1 MKEESKMADTTNRN
15 LTSQMHD
22 SVVPVTGND
31 MAGIQASAMAQELMR
46 KAVDNIQ
53 NTAPKYKVETPLV
66 KPDTSQDGRYKLNVD
81 TSFGAGIDLLK
92 SSGLISDPRQRADK
106 SKVELDSIL
115 KKIRS
120 DASKTYYGNQQSN
133 APVWMKN
140 QAEQTD
146 YGTFGAPVKVNASQI
161 YDTLKDNDTLLAKY
175 PSYTPGMNN
184 EEIAAMNQSTGQKWA
199 RGLGKL
205 ALKTGLYT
213 LGGLTGTIYG
223 IGAAIADWRF
233 ASLYDNSYQDWLDDQ
248 DQKLNHTLAHYYTQ
262 AEKEMNFFKKMGTAN
277 FWAADVIGDGLS
289 FTTAAI
295 LSGYITGGLGVSGLG
310 SAGIRAGFRAAAKK
324 TASQVA
330 AAATKASF
338 STVAK
343 EVSKNA
349 AKGNLKKTLFG
360 LMPGTMYE
368 SAVEAYGAYSENEKQ
383 FLDYYRNVYG
393 RTPTQEEYDEF
404 RNINAVS
411 TNKVWAANMGIVGLS
426 NYLQLAR
433 YMGLDSRAISRALP
447 GVTRSF
453 NNIGRMKNR
462 YLFGL
467 GVKKAEDG
475 TLKAINANWM
485 QKAIGTTWNVS
496 KPMLTEGFFE
506 EGLQGVAST
515 AAEDYVS
522 STYDL
527 TRLKK
532 YDSMYAALGDAIHKQ
547 YTTKEGLME
556 VGIGAIIGFGMGLG
570 RGNLGGFTER
580 RNQSN
585 RIKAYVDEWN
595 KNGAF
600 TASHVKDAM
609 KSSLYMNNLMS
620 HADESYQQRSLYGDN
635 NDASSEYAK
644 FALSDNLG
652 MLDVHADEFMSMIEN
667 MDNTE
672 LATEIG
678 FSSADQ
684 AADYKKAVIEDYRR
698 KLDNYK
704 KSAHF
709 ADSITAEGKYATYKD
724 MIGNVAYKGMES
736 ATRVDE
742 ISKQISYITGMN
754 EYSEALKVLSTA
766 RKSTFEAAKN
776 LLAAKE
782 EIDKLN
788 SEIETM
794 AMNPNRVNAEGKD
807 VFADAIKAKSEQVK
821 KLNEEYQANLQKL
834 NSVVSEDFSHYNFE
848 SSTGALINSVA
859 PTAEQFL
866 AAYDSVSAIESYIK
880 SKNKSEL
887 TDTDQTLIQLVNEY
901 KDNVV
906 NMKNMRN
913 LMDKFQDDRFMNE
926 YTKGIGKL
934 IRRTIKGQSS
944 GLDFG
949 DRSKQKVAKDES
961 GNLTRDDS
969 EIENAF
975 KDGKIT
981 EDEYFTLMAFNHLDD
996 GLTDNTSSVGDYIS
1010 DDVYNALIENA
1021 QGVVPLNSLYLPLE
1035 QESILD
1041 SIKAKALS
1049 SGVDSLTDR
1058 ERSLYDIYKEIDPN
1072 FGIEGTLEERLKN
1085 IEDRTNKYLNPE
1097 NKKEANNNVIEIAK
1111 KGLSEEDAK
1120 ELDNA
1125 IDKYRSIIID
1135 GVQKDDMTEA
1145 DLEALIELLGDQSG
1159 LGINILPFVKQNAY
1173 IDRMSSDSSTE
1184 TIDNYGTDEK
1194 HVLEILN
1201 DTDSSSARKEA
1212 NVNNAQNPLVLMVRK
1227 VSKGYEFSNLR
1238 PDRFADF
1245 IDKSLIK
1252 NVETVG
1258 RRGGFSIV
1266 IEFVDGRKVE
1276 LRASN
1281 FNARFTISDEDVD
1294 YLRNSFGFVI
1304 PASSDYAFVMK
1315 DNSGGSGSLFYTQN
1329 GYGENG
1335 TDYIDQEALSEQ
1347 KEGNEVVFEID
1358 KNDSYNKEL
1367 YDKYQKG
1374 SINERTFND
1383 NVVIKVMSPDG
1394 RFLSVLSSG
1403 NSRTTSS
1410 IRTGIATRFSED
1422 GDKIDLGSGRIV
1434 KLYPGRPVFNI
1445 GNDGSV
1451 SSREITESDLDNI
1464 VDVGYISNG
1473 EVNLKNNTKDF
1484 SLFPY
1489 TTSIMN
1495 QRDKEKAD
1503 GGYKDVRVPVVVV
1516 KGKNGTNY
1524 VYPVSLKQGQSN
1536 DSDVYLFSANDII
1549 SDIDNGID
1557 IGSRLD
1563 EINEIN
1569 SYIRKL
1575 GLDSS
1580 EYEIPLNAN
1589 SAQIK
1594 AALQK
1599 VIPVISNA
1607 SSYPNVIEWMNDPR
1621 SVNDIVMN
1629 DVMLNTQPGELMF
1642 VAPKIR
1648 VSFSRDGEASN
1659 VSEMEDTDTD
1669 EDLPFGNQSKR
1680 NKSEQDEVEGQT
1692 ATEEAVVEQTTNKQT
1707 VVETEATEQPETV
1720 SQETGAPAPTEKPKA
1735 VSTGRRS
1742 SKSNFKNKFEGG
1754 LDLKPVKNI
1763 ADFICRKI
1771 AKGELVF
1778 LKDKKGD
1785 GLERFMAD
1793 HGMTDGFPKGN
1804 RISNKSGMK
1813 LSDYIDW
1820 LKKEASNNDVVKA
1833 YVESRTEEQTYND
1846 LAFILKSVRFTP
1858 TGAIN
1863 YSLRL
1868 NGLPIVSENISEEES
1883 NKIFSEVNSILNAE
1897 GGTTDIDKVTDSVS
1911 DALEN
1916 NNVNGAVQILTDSG
1930 FTEESAKKAI
1940 VDITEEIDNEDGTN
1954 KSELANNELNKEENG
1969 KGKEE
1974 KADQAGAVEGSDK
1987 SGTKENRPV
1996 AGEEDGTGGNADQD
2010 RRNEEPVVEEW
2021 IPGILKESK
2030 DEFDMPFTREPV
2042 FAEGYYGGEL
2052 SKYVLGPI
2060 TDKTKLK
2067 NINSMILEG
2076 LSGIEAGDRGFI
2088 IKLGN
2093 WYVAPV
2099 GYPKVEYVFYNP
2111 ETGEGLQVDR
2121 KDAGLKDI
2129 ADMLSQASREKGEHG
2144 NSNQDRRN
2152 EEPVVEEW
2160 ISGISKESG
2169 NEFKGKVTKKP
2180 VFAEGY
2186 YGGKLSKHVLGP
2198 IAHKSMLKN
2207 IDSMIEKGLDTTW
2220 MGING
2225 FTSNF
2230 GNWYVASID
2239 NFGMEYVF
2247 YNPETGEGL
2256 QVDRKNA
2263 ELKDIADMLS
2273 QASRKKGKH
2282 GEAYKTS
2289 SKTATN
2295 RNISPIAIKD
2305 IDTTN
2310 LEGYDIR
2317 PISEGHPAYDGVV
2330 EASKQGLTNESL
2342 LNAGF
2347 KKLRGDWYSYTEI
2360 PYYPALLNA
2369 KTGVVVALYKQ
2380 ADVKSLLDKVDDA
2393 QPSPESNFGQNDQR
2407 PILRDNEWMP
2417 GIEKQNNERTVHV
2430 LNVKSYVYASPESYK
2445 KLGVQTSP
2453 VSERDVFNSGILNAQ
2468 NTVQLKRAGFSN
2480 KGYNWWIKASSMGV
2494 IDMYNIQTGEALRVQ
2509 AYGSQ
2514 IDANF
2519 IRRLS
2524 QDVRSLNATM
2534 DSDLSVNRTLE
2545 ASDMNSSNKEINKPC
2560 STQRKGRG

>member
-1 MKEESKMADTTNRN
+1 MADTTNRN
-15 LTSQMHD
+15 LTSQMND
-22 SVVPVTGND
+22 SVVPVTGDD
-31 MAGIQASAMAQELMR
+31 MAGIQASAMAQELIK
-46 KAVDNIQ
+46 KAIDNIQ
-53 NTAPKYKVETPLV
+53 STASKYKVETPLV

-81 TSFGAGIDLLK
+81 TSFGSGIDLLK
-92 SSGLISDPRQRADK
+92 SSGLSSDPRQRADK
-106 SKVELDSIL
+106 SKMELDSIL

-120 DASKTYYGNQQSN
+120 DASKTYYGNQQST
-133 APVWMKN
+133 APVWMQN

-146 YGTFGAPVKVNASQI
+146 YGTFGAPVKVNASQV

-184 EEIAAMNQSTGQKWA
+184 EEIAAMNQSTSQKWA
-199 RGLGKL
+199 RGIGKL
-205 ALKTGLYT
+205 ATKTALYT

-295 LSGYITGGLGVSGLG
+295 LSGYVTGGLGVSGLG
-310 SAGIRAGFRAAAKK
+310 SAGVRAGFRAAAKK

-338 STVAK
+338 TTVAK

-383 FLDYYRNVYG
+383 FLDYYRSVYG

-404 RNINAVS
+404 RNVNAVS
-411 TNKVWAANMGIVGLS
+411 ANKVWAANMGIVGLS

-453 NNIGRMKNR
+453 NNIGRMKDR

-467 GVKKAEDG
+467 GVEKAEDG
-475 TLKAINANWM
+475 TLKAINANWK
-485 QKAIGTTWNVS
+485 QKVIGTTWNVS

-515 AAEDYVS
+515 TAEDYVS
-522 STYDL
+522 STYDI

-585 RIKAYVDEWN
+585 RIKAYVDAWN

-600 TASHVKDAM
+600 TASHIKDAM
-609 KSSLYMNNLMS
+609 KSSLYMNSLMS

-652 MLDVHADEFMSMIEN
+652 MLDVHADEFVSMIEN

-678 FSSADQ
+678 FSSEDQ
-684 AADYKKAVIEDYRR
+684 AADYKEAVIEDYKR

-709 ADSITAEGKYATYKD
+709 ADSITAEGKYADYRD
-724 MIGNVAYKGMES
+724 LIGNVAYKGMES

-742 ISKQISYITGMN
+742 ISRQISYITGMN

-766 RKSTFEAAKN
+766 KKSTFEAAKN

-848 SSTGALINSVA
+848 SSTDALFNSVA

-996 GLTDNTSSVGDYIS
+996 GLTDNVSSAGDYIS
-1010 DDVYNALIENA
+1010 DDIYNALIENA
-1021 QGVVPLNSLYLPLE
+1021 QSVVPLNSRYLPLE

-1058 ERSLYDIYKEIDPN
+1058 ERSLYDEYKEIDPN

-1085 IEDRTNKYLNPE
+1085 IEDRVNKYLNPE

-1120 ELDNA
+1120 ELDDA
-1125 IDKYRSIIID
+1125 IDKYRSIVVD

-1173 IDRMSSDSSTE
+1173 IDRTSSDSSTE
-1184 TIDNYGTDEK
+1184 TIDDYGTEEK

-1201 DTDSSSARKEA
+1201 DTDSSGARKEA
-1212 NVNNAQNPLVLMVRK
+1212 NANNAQNPLVLMVRK

-1266 IEFVDGRKVE
+1266 IEFADGRKVE

-1294 YLRNSFGFVI
+1294 YLRNSLGFVI

-1347 KEGNEVVFEID
+1347 EEGNEVVFEID
-1358 KNDSYNKEL
+1358 KYDSYNKEL

-1374 SINERTFND
+1374 RINERTFDD

-1403 NSRTTSS
+1403 NNRTTSS

-1422 GDKIDLGSGRIV
+1422 GDKINLGSGRIV

-1464 VDVGYISNG
+1464 VDIGYISNG
-1473 EVNLKNNTKDF
+1473 EVHLKNGTKDF

-1495 QRDKEKAD
+1495 QRDKERAD
-1503 GGYKDVRVPVVVV
+1503 GGYKGVRVPVVVV

-1524 VYPVSLKQGQSN
+1524 VYPVSLRQGQSN
-1536 DSDVYLFSANDII
+1536 DSDVYIFSANDII

-1589 SAQIK
+1589 TAQIK

-1621 SVNDIVMN
+1621 SVNDIAMD

-1648 VSFSRDGEASN
+1648 VSFRDGEASN

-1680 NKSEQDEVEGQT
+1680 NESEQDES
-1692 ATEEAVVEQTTNKQT
+1692 EEYADTKE
-1707 VVETEATEQPETV
+1707 V
-1720 SQETGAPAPTEKPKA
+1720 SQETEAPAPVEKPKA

-1785 GLERFMAD
+1785 GLEGFMAD

-1813 LSDYIDW
+1813 LSDYMDW
-1820 LKKEASNNDVVKA
+1820 LKKEASNDDVVKA
-1833 YVESRTEEQTYND
+1833 YVESRTEEQIYND

-1897 GGTTDIDKVTDSVS
+1897 GGDTDIDKVTDSVS
-1911 DALEN
+1911 EALDKGD
-1916 NNVNGAVQILTDSG
+1916 VKGAVQVLTDSG
-1930 FTEESAKKAI
+1930 FTEGSAKEAI
-1940 VDITEEIDNEDGTN
+1940 VNITEEIDNEDGTN
-1954 KSELANNELNKEENG
+1954 KSELVNNELNKDKDG

-1974 KADQAGAVEGSDK
+1974 EADQAGAVEGSDK
-1987 SGTKENRPV
+1987 SGTEENRPA
-1996 AGEEDGTGGNADQD
+1996 AGEEDGAGGNVDQD
-2010 RRNEEPVVEEW
+2010 GRNEEPVVE
-2021 IPGILKESK
+2021 
-2030 DEFDMPFTREPV
+2030 
-2042 FAEGYYGGEL
+2042 
-2052 SKYVLGPI
+2052 
-2060 TDKTKLK
+2060 
-2067 NINSMILEG
+2067 
-2076 LSGIEAGDRGFI
+2076 
-2088 IKLGN
+2088 
-2093 WYVAPV
+2093 
-2099 GYPKVEYVFYNP
+2099 
-2111 ETGEGLQVDR
+2111 
-2121 KDAGLKDI
+2121 
-2129 ADMLSQASREKGEHG
+2129 
-2144 NSNQDRRN
+2144 
-2152 EEPVVEEW
+2152 
-2160 ISGISKESG
+2160 
-2169 NEFKGKVTKKP
+2169 
-2180 VFAEGY
+2180 
-2186 YGGKLSKHVLGP
+2186 
-2198 IAHKSMLKN
+2198 
-2207 IDSMIEKGLDTTW
+2207 
-2220 MGING
+2220 
-2225 FTSNF
+2225 
-2230 GNWYVASID
+2230 
-2239 NFGMEYVF
+2239 
-2247 YNPETGEGL
+2247 
-2256 QVDRKNA
+2256 
-2263 ELKDIADMLS
+2263 DMLS

-2282 GEAYKTS
+2282 GVFENTSKEKAADRNAEVKKEAKPDSAPES
-2289 SKTATN
+2289 SQ
-2295 RNISPIAIKD
+2295 IVKD
-2305 IDTTN
+2305 D
-2310 LEGYDIR
+2310 E
-2317 PISEGHPAYDGVV
+2317 VV
-2330 EASKQGLTNESL
+2330 PGILKQVNKE
-2342 LNAGF
+2342 
-2347 KKLRGDWYSYTEI
+2347 KKAVDLQSYT
-2360 PYYPALLNA
+2360 
-2369 KTGVVVALYKQ
+2369 
-2380 ADVKSLLDKVDDA
+2380 
-2393 QPSPESNFGQNDQR
+2393 FGS
-2407 PILRDNEWMP
+2407 
-2417 GIEKQNNERTVHV
+2417 V
-2430 LNVKSYVYASPESYK
+2430 ESYEG
-2445 KLGVQTSP
+2445 LGANVAPIPQ
-2453 VSERDVFNSGILNAQ
+2453 SEIESDGITRYS
-2468 NTVQLKRAGFSN
+2468 NTTQLKNNKFSN
-2480 KGYNWWIKASSMGV
+2480 KGGNWWAIFHGGLTN
-2494 IDMYNIQTGEALRVQ
+2494 MYNIQTGEAFKVDRV
-2509 AYGSQ
+2509 SSM
-2514 IDANF
+2514 IDNKF
-2519 IRRLS
+2519 ILKLS
-2524 QDVRSLNATM
+2524 QDRRKGFGNDQLLSDANKVV
-2534 DSDLSVNRTLE
+2534 DS
-2545 ASDMNSSNKEINKPC
+2545 SDMKSSQKEITKPC
-2560 STQRKGRG
+2560 SIKGKRGGK

>member
-1 MKEESKMADTTNRN
+1 MKEDKIMADTNNNN
-15 LTSQMHD
+15 LTRQMHD

-53 NTAPKYKVETPLV
+53 NTAPKYNVETPLV

-92 SSGLISDPRQRADK
+92 SSGLSSDPRQRADK

-120 DASKTYYGNQQSN
+120 DASKTYYGNQQST
-133 APVWMKN
+133 APVWIQN

-146 YGTFGAPVKVNASQI
+146 YGTFGDPVKVNASQI

-199 RGLGKL
+199 RGIGKL
-205 ALKTGLYT
+205 ATKTALYT

-310 SAGIRAGFRAAAKK
+310 SAGVRAGFRAAAKK

-426 NYLQLAR
+426 NYLQLAK

-635 NDASSEYAK
+635 NDASAEYTK

-652 MLDVHADEFMSMIEN
+652 MLDVHADEFISMIEN

-678 FSSADQ
+678 FSSSDQ
-684 AADYKKAVIEDYRR
+684 AADYKKAVIEDYKR

-704 KSAHF
+704 KSIHF

-724 MIGNVAYKGMES
+724 MIGSVAYKGMES
-736 ATRVDE
+736 ATRIDE
-742 ISKQISYITGMN
+742 ISRQISYITGMN

-766 RKSTFEAAKN
+766 KKSTFEAAKN

-794 AMNPNRVNAEGKD
+794 AMNPNRVNEEGKD

-934 IRRTIKGQSS
+934 IEKTIKGRSS

-949 DRSKQKVAKDES
+949 DRSKAAA
-961 GNLTRDDS
+961 TRDDS

-1010 DDVYNALIENA
+1010 DDVYNALIDNA
-1021 QGVVPLNSLYLPLE
+1021 QSIMPLNSRYLPLE

-1085 IEDRTNKYLNPE
+1085 IEDRVNKYLNPE

-1120 ELDNA
+1120 ELEDA
-1125 IDKYRSIIID
+1125 IDKYRSIVVD

-1145 DLEALIELLGDQSG
+1145 DLEALIESLGDQSG

-1245 IDKSLIK
+1245 IDKSLVK

-1347 KEGNEVVFEID
+1347 KEGNEVIFEID

-1422 GDKIDLGSGRIV
+1422 GDKINLGSGRIV

-1451 SSREITESDLDNI
+1451 SSREITESDLDDI

-1495 QRDKEKAD
+1495 QRDKEKSD

-1536 DSDVYLFSANDII
+1536 DSDVYIFSANDII

-1589 SAQIK
+1589 AAQIK

-1648 VSFSRDGEASN
+1648 VSFSDGEASN

-1680 NKSEQDEVEGQT
+1680 NKSEQDEVEEQT
-1692 ATEEAVVEQTTNKQT
+1692 ATEDTIVEQVTNEPT
-1707 VVETEATEQPETV
+1707 IVESEATGQLETV
-1720 SQETGAPAPTEKPKA
+1720 SQETGAPASVEKPKA

-1785 GLERFMAD
+1785 GLEKFMSD

-1813 LSDYIDW
+1813 LSDYMDW
-1820 LKKEASNNDVVKA
+1820 LKKESSNNDVVKA
-1833 YVESRTEEQTYND
+1833 YIESRTEEQIYND

-1911 DALEN
+1911 EALDKGD
-1916 NNVNGAVQILTDSG
+1916 VNGAVQILTDSG
-1930 FTEESAKKAI
+1930 FTEESAKEAI
-1940 VDITEEIDNEDGTN
+1940 VNITEEIDNEDGTN
-1954 KSELANNELNKEENG
+1954 KSELVNNELNKEENG

-1974 KADQAGAVEGSDK
+1974 EVDQDGAVEGSDK
-1987 SGTKENRPV
+1987 SGTEENRPV
-1996 AGEEDGTGGNADQD
+1996 AGEEDGTGGNAD
-2010 RRNEEPVVEEW
+2010 
-2021 IPGILKESK
+2021 
-2030 DEFDMPFTREPV
+2030 
-2042 FAEGYYGGEL
+2042 
-2052 SKYVLGPI
+2052 
-2060 TDKTKLK
+2060 
-2067 NINSMILEG
+2067 
-2076 LSGIEAGDRGFI
+2076 
-2088 IKLGN
+2088 
-2093 WYVAPV
+2093 
-2099 GYPKVEYVFYNP
+2099 
-2111 ETGEGLQVDR
+2111 
-2121 KDAGLKDI
+2121 
-2129 ADMLSQASREKGEHG
+2129 
-2144 NSNQDRRN
+2144 QDRRN

-2207 IDSMIEKGLDTTW
+2207 IDSMIEKGLYTTW

-2282 GEAYKTS
+2282 GVMENTSKEKAASRNAEGKKEAQPNAAPES
-2289 SKTATN
+2289 SQ
-2295 RNISPIAIKD
+2295 IVKD
-2305 IDTTN
+2305 DEVVPGILKQVNKEQKSVN
-2310 LEGYDIR
+2310 L
-2317 PISEGHPAYDGVV
+2317 
-2330 EASKQGLTNESL
+2330 Q
-2342 LNAGF
+2342 
-2347 KKLRGDWYSYTEI
+2347 SYT
-2360 PYYPALLNA
+2360 
-2369 KTGVVVALYKQ
+2369 
-2380 ADVKSLLDKVDDA
+2380 
-2393 QPSPESNFGQNDQR
+2393 FG
-2407 PILRDNEWMP
+2407 P
-2417 GIEKQNNERTVHV
+2417 V
-2430 LNVKSYVYASPESYK
+2430 ESYEG
-2445 KLGVQTSP
+2445 LGANVTSIP
-2453 VSERDVFNSGILNAQ
+2453 QSEIESDGITKYS
-2468 NTVQLKRAGFSN
+2468 NTTQLKNNKFSN
-2480 KGYNWWIKASSMGV
+2480 KGGNWWAIFHGGFTN
-2494 IDMYNIQTGEALRVQ
+2494 MYNIQTGEAFKVDKV
-2509 AYGSQ
+2509 SSM
-2514 IDANF
+2514 IDNKF
-2519 IRRLS
+2519 ILKLS
-2524 QDVRSLNATM
+2524 QDRRKGFGNDQLL
-2534 DSDLSVNRTLE
+2534 SDANKVVGS
-2545 ASDMNSSNKEINKPC
+2545 SDMKSSQKEITKPC
-2560 STQRKGRG
+2560 SIKGKRGGK

>member
-1 MKEESKMADTTNRN
+1 MADTNNNN
-15 LTSQMHD
+15 LTRQMHD

-31 MAGIQASAMAQELMR
+31 MSGIGANYIADEIL
-46 KAVDNIQ
+46 KNAVDNIQ
-53 NTAPKYKVETPLV
+53 KSSSGYGINVPLV
-66 KPDTSQDGRYKLNVD
+66 KPDTSIRDRINGID
-81 TSFGAGIDLLK
+81 TSFGGGLEKLRG
-92 SSGLISDPRQRADK
+92 SGMPDDPRSRDAK
-106 SKVELDSIL
+106 SKSELDTIL

-120 DASKTYYGNQQSN
+120 DASKTYYGQQAAT
-133 APVWMKN
+133 APIWMKN

-233 ASLYDNSYQDWLDDQ
+233 ASLYDNSYQDLLDDQ

-310 SAGIRAGFRAAAKK
+310 SAGVRAGFRAAAKK

-447 GVTRSF
+447 GVTRAF

-652 MLDVHADEFMSMIEN
+652 MLDVHADEFISMIEN

-684 AADYKKAVIEDYRR
+684 AADYKKAVIEDYKR

-704 KSAHF
+704 KSIHF

-724 MIGNVAYKGMES
+724 MIGSVAYKGMES
-736 ATRVDE
+736 ATRIDE
-742 ISKQISYITGMN
+742 ISRQISYITGMN
-754 EYSEALKVLSTA
+754 EYSDALKVLSTA
-766 RKSTFEAAKN
+766 KKSTFEAAKN

-848 SSTGALINSVA
+848 SSTDALIKSTA

-934 IRRTIKGQSS
+934 IEKTIKGRSS

-949 DRSKQKVAKDES
+949 DRTKAAA
-961 GNLTRDDS
+961 TRDDS
-969 EIENAF
+969 GIENAF

-1058 ERSLYDIYKEIDPN
+1058 ERSLYDAYKEIDPN

-1085 IEDRTNKYLNPE
+1085 IEDRANKYLNPE

-1120 ELDNA
+1120 ELEDA
-1125 IDKYRSIIID
+1125 IDKYRSIVVD

-1145 DLEALIELLGDQSG
+1145 DLEALIELLGDRSG

-1304 PASSDYAFVMK
+1304 PASPDYAFVMK
-1315 DNSGGSGSLFYTQN
+1315 DNSGGSESLFYTQN

-1403 NSRTTSS
+1403 NNRTTSS
-1410 IRTGIATRFSED
+1410 IRTGIAARFSED
-1422 GDKIDLGSGRIV
+1422 GDKINLGSGRIV

-1524 VYPVSLKQGQSN
+1524 VYPVSLKQVQSN

-1589 SAQIK
+1589 AAQIK

-1648 VSFSRDGEASN
+1648 VSFRDGEASN

-1680 NKSEQDEVEGQT
+1680 NESEQNEVEEQT
-1692 ATEEAVVEQTTNKQT
+1692 ATEEAVVEQTTNEPTT
-1707 VVETEATEQPETV
+1707 VEPEAAEQPKTV
-1720 SQETGAPAPTEKPKA
+1720 SQEAGAPASAEKPKA

-1785 GLERFMAD
+1785 GLEKFMAD

-1833 YVESRTEEQTYND
+1833 YVESRTEEQIYND

-1911 DALEN
+1911 DALDKSD
-1916 NNVNGAVQILTDSG
+1916 VNGAVQILTDSG
-1930 FTEESAKKAI
+1930 LTEESAKEAI
-1940 VDITEEIDNEDGTN
+1940 VNIAEEIDNEDGTN
-1954 KSELANNELNKEENG
+1954 KSELVNNELNKEENG

-1987 SGTKENRPV
+1987 SGTEENRPV
-1996 AGEEDGTGGNADQD
+1996 AGEEDGTRGNDDQD
-2010 RRNEEPVVEEW
+2010 RRNEEPVVEEKKSKRR
-2021 IPGILKESK
+2021 ISKNTSKEKAERRNNEGKNIVPSNAESEDNQIVKDDEVVPGILKQVNKELKAVNLKSYTFGPAESY
-2030 DEFDMPFTREPV
+2030 
-2042 FAEGYYGGEL
+2042 EGLGANVTSIPQSEIESDGIT
-2052 SKYVLGPI
+2052 KYSN
-2060 TDKTKLK
+2060 TTQLK
-2067 NINSMILEG
+2067 NN
-2076 LSGIEAGDRGFI
+2076 
-2088 IKLGN
+2088 K
-2093 WYVAPV
+2093 
-2099 GYPKVEYVFYNP
+2099 
-2111 ETGEGLQVDR
+2111 
-2121 KDAGLKDI
+2121 
-2129 ADMLSQASREKGEHG
+2129 
-2144 NSNQDRRN
+2144 
-2152 EEPVVEEW
+2152 
-2160 ISGISKESG
+2160 
-2169 NEFKGKVTKKP
+2169 
-2180 VFAEGY
+2180 
-2186 YGGKLSKHVLGP
+2186 
-2198 IAHKSMLKN
+2198 
-2207 IDSMIEKGLDTTW
+2207 
-2220 MGING
+2220 
-2225 FTSNF
+2225 
-2230 GNWYVASID
+2230 
-2239 NFGMEYVF
+2239 
-2247 YNPETGEGL
+2247 
-2256 QVDRKNA
+2256 
-2263 ELKDIADMLS
+2263 
-2273 QASRKKGKH
+2273 
-2282 GEAYKTS
+2282 
-2289 SKTATN
+2289 
-2295 RNISPIAIKD
+2295 
-2305 IDTTN
+2305 
-2310 LEGYDIR
+2310 
-2317 PISEGHPAYDGVV
+2317 
-2330 EASKQGLTNESL
+2330 
-2342 LNAGF
+2342 
-2347 KKLRGDWYSYTEI
+2347 
-2360 PYYPALLNA
+2360 
-2369 KTGVVVALYKQ
+2369 
-2380 ADVKSLLDKVDDA
+2380 
-2393 QPSPESNFGQNDQR
+2393 
-2407 PILRDNEWMP
+2407 
-2417 GIEKQNNERTVHV
+2417 
-2430 LNVKSYVYASPESYK
+2430 
-2445 KLGVQTSP
+2445 
-2453 VSERDVFNSGILNAQ
+2453 
-2468 NTVQLKRAGFSN
+2468 FSN
-2480 KGYNWWIKASSMGV
+2480 KGGNWWAIFHGGFTN
-2494 IDMYNIQTGEALRVQ
+2494 MYNIQTGEAFKVDKV
-2509 AYGSQ
+2509 SSM
-2514 IDANF
+2514 IDNKF
-2519 IRRLS
+2519 ILKLS
-2524 QDVRSLNATM
+2524 QDRRKGFGNDQLL
-2534 DSDLSVNRTLE
+2534 SDANKVVGS
-2545 ASDMNSSNKEINKPC
+2545 SDMKSSKKEITKPC
-2560 STQRKGRG
+2560 SIKGKRGGK

>member
-1 MKEESKMADTTNRN
+1 MADTNNNN
-15 LTSQMHD
+15 LTRQMHD

-31 MAGIQASAMAQELMR
+31 MSGIGANYIADEIL
-46 KAVDNIQ
+46 KNAVDNIQ
-53 NTAPKYKVETPLV
+53 KSSSGYGINVPLV
-66 KPDTSQDGRYKLNVD
+66 KPDTSIRDRINGID
-81 TSFGAGIDLLK
+81 TSFGGGLEKLRG
-92 SSGLISDPRQRADK
+92 SGMPDDPRSRDAK
-106 SKVELDSIL
+106 SKSELDTIL

-120 DASKTYYGNQQSN
+120 DASKTYYGQQAAT
-133 APVWMKN
+133 APIWMKN

-233 ASLYDNSYQDWLDDQ
+233 ASLYDNSYQDLLDDQ

-310 SAGIRAGFRAAAKK
+310 SAGVRAGFRAAAKK

-447 GVTRSF
+447 GVTRAF

-635 NDASSEYAK
+635 NDASAEYAK

-652 MLDVHADEFMSMIEN
+652 MLDVHADEFISMIEN

-684 AADYKKAVIEDYRR
+684 AADYKKAVIEDYKR

-704 KSAHF
+704 KSIHF

-724 MIGNVAYKGMES
+724 MIGSVAYKGMES
-736 ATRVDE
+736 ATRIDE
-742 ISKQISYITGMN
+742 ISRQISYITGMN
-754 EYSEALKVLSTA
+754 EYSDALKVLSTA
-766 RKSTFEAAKN
+766 KKSTFEAAKN

-848 SSTGALINSVA
+848 SSTDALIKSTA

-934 IRRTIKGQSS
+934 IEKTIKGRSS

-949 DRSKQKVAKDES
+949 DRTKAAA
-961 GNLTRDDS
+961 TRDDS
-969 EIENAF
+969 GIENAF

-1058 ERSLYDIYKEIDPN
+1058 ERSLYDAYKEIDPN

-1085 IEDRTNKYLNPE
+1085 IEDRANKYLNPE

-1120 ELDNA
+1120 ELEDA
-1125 IDKYRSIIID
+1125 IDKYRSIVVD

-1201 DTDSSSARKEA
+1201 DTDSSSSRKEA

-1374 SINERTFND
+1374 SINDRTFND

-1403 NSRTTSS
+1403 NNRTTSS
-1410 IRTGIATRFSED
+1410 IRTGIAARFSED
-1422 GDKIDLGSGRIV
+1422 GDKINLGSGRIV

-1536 DSDVYLFSANDII
+1536 DSDVYIFSANDII

-1589 SAQIK
+1589 AAQIK

-1648 VSFSRDGEASN
+1648 VSFRDGEASN

-1680 NKSEQDEVEGQT
+1680 NESEQNEVEEQT
-1692 ATEEAVVEQTTNKQT
+1692 ATEEAVVEQTTNEPTT
-1707 VVETEATEQPETV
+1707 VEPEAAEQPKTV
-1720 SQETGAPAPTEKPKA
+1720 SQEAGAPAPAEKPKA

-1785 GLERFMAD
+1785 GLEKFMAD

-1833 YVESRTEEQTYND
+1833 YVESRTEEQIYND

-1911 DALEN
+1911 DALDKSD
-1916 NNVNGAVQILTDSG
+1916 VNGAVQILTDSG
-1930 FTEESAKKAI
+1930 LTEESAKEAI
-1940 VDITEEIDNEDGTN
+1940 VNIAEEIDNEDGTN
-1954 KSELANNELNKEENG
+1954 KSELVNNELNKEENG

-1987 SGTKENRPV
+1987 SGTEENRPV
-1996 AGEEDGTGGNADQD
+1996 AGEEDGTRGNDDQD
-2010 RRNEEPVVEEW
+2010 RRNEEPVVEEKKSKRR
-2021 IPGILKESK
+2021 ISKNTSKEKAERRNNEGKNIVPSNAESEDNQIVKDDEVVPGILKQVNKELKAVNLKSYTFGPAESY
-2030 DEFDMPFTREPV
+2030 
-2042 FAEGYYGGEL
+2042 EGLGANVTSIPQSEIESDGIT
-2052 SKYVLGPI
+2052 KYSN
-2060 TDKTKLK
+2060 TTQLK
-2067 NINSMILEG
+2067 NN
-2076 LSGIEAGDRGFI
+2076 
-2088 IKLGN
+2088 K
-2093 WYVAPV
+2093 
-2099 GYPKVEYVFYNP
+2099 
-2111 ETGEGLQVDR
+2111 
-2121 KDAGLKDI
+2121 
-2129 ADMLSQASREKGEHG
+2129 
-2144 NSNQDRRN
+2144 
-2152 EEPVVEEW
+2152 
-2160 ISGISKESG
+2160 
-2169 NEFKGKVTKKP
+2169 
-2180 VFAEGY
+2180 
-2186 YGGKLSKHVLGP
+2186 
-2198 IAHKSMLKN
+2198 
-2207 IDSMIEKGLDTTW
+2207 
-2220 MGING
+2220 
-2225 FTSNF
+2225 
-2230 GNWYVASID
+2230 
-2239 NFGMEYVF
+2239 
-2247 YNPETGEGL
+2247 
-2256 QVDRKNA
+2256 
-2263 ELKDIADMLS
+2263 
-2273 QASRKKGKH
+2273 
-2282 GEAYKTS
+2282 
-2289 SKTATN
+2289 
-2295 RNISPIAIKD
+2295 
-2305 IDTTN
+2305 
-2310 LEGYDIR
+2310 
-2317 PISEGHPAYDGVV
+2317 
-2330 EASKQGLTNESL
+2330 
-2342 LNAGF
+2342 
-2347 KKLRGDWYSYTEI
+2347 
-2360 PYYPALLNA
+2360 
-2369 KTGVVVALYKQ
+2369 
-2380 ADVKSLLDKVDDA
+2380 
-2393 QPSPESNFGQNDQR
+2393 
-2407 PILRDNEWMP
+2407 
-2417 GIEKQNNERTVHV
+2417 
-2430 LNVKSYVYASPESYK
+2430 
-2445 KLGVQTSP
+2445 
-2453 VSERDVFNSGILNAQ
+2453 
-2468 NTVQLKRAGFSN
+2468 FSN
-2480 KGYNWWIKASSMGV
+2480 KGGNWWAIFHGGFTN
-2494 IDMYNIQTGEALRVQ
+2494 MYNIQTGEAFKVDKV
-2509 AYGSQ
+2509 SSM
-2514 IDANF
+2514 IDNKF
-2519 IRRLS
+2519 ILKLS
-2524 QDVRSLNATM
+2524 QDRRKGFGNDQLL
-2534 DSDLSVNRTLE
+2534 SDANKVVGS
-2545 ASDMNSSNKEINKPC
+2545 SDMKSSKKEITKPC
-2560 STQRKGRG
+2560 SIKGKRGGK

>member
-1 MKEESKMADTTNRN
+1 MADTNNNN
-15 LTSQMHD
+15 LTRQMHD

-31 MAGIQASAMAQELMR
+31 MAGIGANYIADEIL
-46 KAVDNIQ
+46 KNAVDNIQ
-53 NTAPKYKVETPLV
+53 KSSSGYGVNVPLV
-66 KPDTSQDGRYKLNVD
+66 KPDTSIRDRINGID
-81 TSFGAGIDLLK
+81 TSFGGGLEKLRG
-92 SSGLISDPRQRADK
+92 SGMPDDPRSRDAK
-106 SKVELDSIL
+106 SKSELDTIL

-120 DASKTYYGNQQSN
+120 DASKTYYGQQAAT
-133 APVWMKN
+133 APIWMKN

-199 RGLGKL
+199 RGVGKL
-205 ALKTGLYT
+205 ATKTALYT

-310 SAGIRAGFRAAAKK
+310 SAGVRAGFRAAAKK

-383 FLDYYRNVYG
+383 FLDYYRNIYG

-635 NDASSEYAK
+635 NDASAEYAK

-652 MLDVHADEFMSMIEN
+652 MLDVHADEFINMIEN

-678 FSSADQ
+678 FSREYQ
-684 AADYKKAVIEDYRR
+684 AEVYKKAVIEDYKR

-704 KSAHF
+704 KSIHF

-724 MIGNVAYKGMES
+724 MIGSVAYKGMES
-736 ATRVDE
+736 ATRIDE
-742 ISKQISYITGMN
+742 ISRQISYIAGMN

-848 SSTGALINSVA
+848 SSTDALINSVA

-1120 ELDNA
+1120 ELEDA
-1125 IDKYRSIIID
+1125 IDKYRSIVVD

-1304 PASSDYAFVMK
+1304 PASSDYAFAMK

-1374 SINERTFND
+1374 SINDRTFND

-1410 IRTGIATRFSED
+1410 IRTGIAARFSED
-1422 GDKIDLGSGRIV
+1422 GDKINLGSGRIV

-1524 VYPVSLKQGQSN
+1524 VYPVSLKQVQSN

-1589 SAQIK
+1589 AAQIK

-1607 SSYPNVIEWMNDPR
+1607 SSYPNVIEWMNDSR
-1621 SVNDIVMN
+1621 SVNDIVMD

-1648 VSFSRDGEASN
+1648 VSFRDGEASN

-1680 NKSEQDEVEGQT
+1680 NEPGQAEIEEQT
-1692 ATEEAVVEQTTNKQT
+1692 ATEEAVVEQATNEPT
-1707 VVETEATEQPETV
+1707 IVEPEATEQPETV
-1720 SQETGAPAPTEKPKA
+1720 SQEIGAPASAEKPKA

-1833 YVESRTEEQTYND
+1833 YVESRTEEQVYND

-1911 DALEN
+1911 DALDKGD
-1916 NNVNGAVQILTDSG
+1916 VNGAVQVLTDSG

-1940 VDITEEIDNEDGTN
+1940 VDITKEIDNEDGTN
-1954 KSELANNELNKEENG
+1954 KSELVNNKLNKEENG

-1987 SGTKENRPV
+1987 SGTKENRSV

-2021 IPGILKESK
+2021 IPGI
-2030 DEFDMPFTREPV
+2030 
-2042 FAEGYYGGEL
+2042 
-2052 SKYVLGPI
+2052 
-2060 TDKTKLK
+2060 
-2067 NINSMILEG
+2067 
-2076 LSGIEAGDRGFI
+2076 
-2088 IKLGN
+2088 
-2093 WYVAPV
+2093 
-2099 GYPKVEYVFYNP
+2099 
-2111 ETGEGLQVDR
+2111 
-2121 KDAGLKDI
+2121 
-2129 ADMLSQASREKGEHG
+2129 
-2144 NSNQDRRN
+2144 
-2152 EEPVVEEW
+2152 
-2160 ISGISKESG
+2160 SKESG
-2169 NEFKGKVTKKP
+2169 NEFKGKVAKKP

-2230 GNWYVASID
+2230 GNWYIASID

-2263 ELKDIADMLS
+2263 ELKDIAAMLS

-2282 GEAYKTS
+2282 GVKENTS
-2289 SKTATN
+2289 KEKAAS
-2295 RNISPIAIKD
+2295 RNA
-2305 IDTTN
+2305 
-2310 LEGYDIR
+2310 EGKKETQ
-2317 PISEGHPAYDGVV
+2317 P
-2330 EASKQGLTNESL
+2330 
-2342 LNAGF
+2342 NA
-2347 KKLRGDWYSYTEI
+2347 
-2360 PYYPALLNA
+2360 A
-2369 KTGVVVALYKQ
+2369 
-2380 ADVKSLLDKVDDA
+2380 
-2393 QPSPESNFGQNDQR
+2393 PESSQ
-2407 PILRDNEWMP
+2407 I
-2417 GIEKQNNERTVHV
+2417 
-2430 LNVKSYVYASPESYK
+2430 VKDDEV
-2445 KLGVQTSP
+2445 V
-2453 VSERDVFNSGILNAQ
+2453 SGILKQVNKEQKSVNLKSYTFGPVESYEGLGANVTSIPQ
-2468 NTVQLKRAGFSN
+2468 SEIESDGITKYSNTTQLKNNKFSN
-2480 KGYNWWIKASSMGV
+2480 KGGNWWAIFHGGFTN
-2494 IDMYNIQTGEALRVQ
+2494 MYNIQTGEAFKVDKV
-2509 AYGSQ
+2509 SSM
-2514 IDANF
+2514 IDNKF
-2519 IRRLS
+2519 ILKLS
-2524 QDVRSLNATM
+2524 QDRRKGFGNDQLL
-2534 DSDLSVNRTLE
+2534 SDANKVVGS
-2545 ASDMNSSNKEINKPC
+2545 SDMKSSKKEITKPC
-2560 STQRKGRG
+2560 SIKGKRGGK

>member
-92 SSGLISDPRQRADK
+92 SSGLSSDPRQRADK

-310 SAGIRAGFRAAAKK
+310 SAGVRAGFRAAAKK

-635 NDASSEYAK
+635 NDASAEYAK

-652 MLDVHADEFMSMIEN
+652 MLDVHADEFISMIEN

-678 FSSADQ
+678 FSSVDQ
-684 AADYKKAVIEDYRR
+684 AADYKKAVIEDYKR

-704 KSAHF
+704 KSIHF

-724 MIGNVAYKGMES
+724 MIGSVAYKGMES
-736 ATRVDE
+736 ATRIDE
-742 ISKQISYITGMN
+742 ISRQISYITGMN
-754 EYSEALKVLSTA
+754 EYSDALKVLSTA
-766 RKSTFEAAKN
+766 KKSTFEAAKN

-848 SSTGALINSVA
+848 SSTDALINSVA

-996 GLTDNTSSVGDYIS
+996 GLTDNTLSAGDYIS
-1010 DDVYNALIENA
+1010 DDVYNALMDNSQSII
-1021 QGVVPLNSLYLPLE
+1021 PLNPGYLPLD

-1085 IEDRTNKYLNPE
+1085 IEDRANKYLNPE

-1135 GVQKDDMTEA
+1135 GVQKDDMTES

-1173 IDRMSSDSSTE
+1173 IDRMLSDSSTE

-1358 KNDSYNKEL
+1358 KNDAYNKEL

-1410 IRTGIATRFSED
+1410 IRTGIAARFSED
-1422 GDKIDLGSGRIV
+1422 GDKINLGSGRIV

-1524 VYPVSLKQGQSN
+1524 VYPVSLKQVQSN

-1589 SAQIK
+1589 AAQIK

-1648 VSFSRDGEASN
+1648 VSFRDGEASN

-1680 NKSEQDEVEGQT
+1680 NESEQNEVEEQT
-1692 ATEEAVVEQTTNKQT
+1692 ATEEAVVEQTTNEPTT
-1707 VVETEATEQPETV
+1707 VEPEAAEQPKTV
-1720 SQETGAPAPTEKPKA
+1720 SQEAGAPASAEKPKA

-1785 GLERFMAD
+1785 GLEKFMAD

-1833 YVESRTEEQTYND
+1833 YVESRTEEQIYND

-1911 DALEN
+1911 DALDKGD
-1916 NNVNGAVQILTDSG
+1916 VNGSVQVLTDSG
-1930 FTEESAKKAI
+1930 FTEESAKDAI
-1940 VDITEEIDNEDGTN
+1940 VNITEEIDNEDGTN
-1954 KSELANNELNKEENG
+1954 KSELVNNELNKEENG

-1974 KADQAGAVEGSDK
+1974 KVDQAGAVEGSDK
-1987 SGTKENRPV
+1987 SGTEENRPV
-1996 AGEEDGTGGNADQD
+1996 TGEEDRAGGNADQD
-2010 RRNEEPVVEEW
+2010 
-2021 IPGILKESK
+2021 G
-2030 DEFDMPFTREPV
+2030 
-2042 FAEGYYGGEL
+2042 
-2052 SKYVLGPI
+2052 
-2060 TDKTKLK
+2060 
-2067 NINSMILEG
+2067 
-2076 LSGIEAGDRGFI
+2076 
-2088 IKLGN
+2088 
-2093 WYVAPV
+2093 
-2099 GYPKVEYVFYNP
+2099 
-2111 ETGEGLQVDR
+2111 
-2121 KDAGLKDI
+2121 
-2129 ADMLSQASREKGEHG
+2129 
-2144 NSNQDRRN
+2144 RN

-2207 IDSMIEKGLDTTW
+2207 IDFMIEKGLDTTW
-2220 MGING
+2220 MGIKG

-2256 QVDRKNA
+2256 HVDRKNA

-2282 GEAYKTS
+2282 GVMKNTSKEKAASRNAEGKKEAQPNAAPES
-2289 SKTATN
+2289 SQ
-2295 RNISPIAIKD
+2295 IVKD
-2305 IDTTN
+2305 DEVVPGILKQVNKEQKSVN
-2310 LEGYDIR
+2310 L
-2317 PISEGHPAYDGVV
+2317 
-2330 EASKQGLTNESL
+2330 Q
-2342 LNAGF
+2342 
-2347 KKLRGDWYSYTEI
+2347 SYT
-2360 PYYPALLNA
+2360 
-2369 KTGVVVALYKQ
+2369 
-2380 ADVKSLLDKVDDA
+2380 
-2393 QPSPESNFGQNDQR
+2393 FG
-2407 PILRDNEWMP
+2407 P
-2417 GIEKQNNERTVHV
+2417 V
-2430 LNVKSYVYASPESYK
+2430 ESYEG
-2445 KLGVQTSP
+2445 LGANVTSIP
-2453 VSERDVFNSGILNAQ
+2453 QSEIESDGITKYS
-2468 NTVQLKRAGFSN
+2468 NTTQLKNNKFSN
-2480 KGYNWWIKASSMGV
+2480 KGGNWWAIFHGGFTN
-2494 IDMYNIQTGEALRVQ
+2494 MYNIQTGEAFKVDKV
-2509 AYGSQ
+2509 SSM
-2514 IDANF
+2514 IDNKF
-2519 IRRLS
+2519 ILKLS
-2524 QDVRSLNATM
+2524 QDRRKGFGNDQLL
-2534 DSDLSVNRTLE
+2534 SDANKVVGS
-2545 ASDMNSSNKEINKPC
+2545 SDMKSSKKEITKPC
-2560 STQRKGRG
+2560 SIKGKRGGK

>member
-1 MKEESKMADTTNRN
+1 MADTNNNN
-15 LTSQMHD
+15 LTRQMHD

-31 MAGIQASAMAQELMR
+31 MSGIRANYIADEIL
-46 KAVDNIQ
+46 KNAVDNIQ
-53 NTAPKYKVETPLV
+53 KSSSGYGVNVPLV
-66 KPDTSQDGRYKLNVD
+66 KPDTSIRDRINGID
-81 TSFGAGIDLLK
+81 TSFGGGLEKLRG
-92 SSGLISDPRQRADK
+92 SGMPDDPRSRDARSK
-106 SKVELDSIL
+106 SELDTIL

-120 DASKTYYGNQQSN
+120 DASKTYYGQQVAT

-199 RGLGKL
+199 RGVGKL
-205 ALKTGLYT
+205 ATKTALYT

-310 SAGIRAGFRAAAKK
+310 SAGVRAGFRAAAKK

-393 RTPTQEEYDEF
+393 RTPTQDEYDEF

-515 AAEDYVS
+515 TAEDYVS

-635 NDASSEYAK
+635 NDASAEYTK

-652 MLDVHADEFMSMIEN
+652 MLDVHADEFISMIEN

-709 ADSITAEGKYATYKD
+709 SDSITAEGKYATYKD
-724 MIGNVAYKGMES
+724 MIGSVAYKGMES
-736 ATRVDE
+736 ATRIDE
-742 ISKQISYITGMN
+742 ISRQISYITGMN

-766 RKSTFEAAKN
+766 KKSTFEAAKK
-776 LLAAKE
+776 LLAAKA

-848 SSTGALINSVA
+848 SSTDALINSVA

-934 IRRTIKGQSS
+934 IEKTIKGRSS

-949 DRSKQKVAKDES
+949 DRTKAAA
-961 GNLTRDDS
+961 TRDDS

-975 KDGKIT
+975 KDGRIT

-996 GLTDNTSSVGDYIS
+996 GLTDNTSSIDDYIS
-1010 DDVYNALIENA
+1010 DDVYNSLLSDANDIANGILVIIPDDHK
-1021 QGVVPLNSLYLPLE
+1021 GILNT
-1035 QESILD
+1035 
-1041 SIKAKALS
+1041 IKVKALS
-1049 SGVDSLTDR
+1049 LGVDSLTDR
-1058 ERSLYDIYKEIDPN
+1058 ERGLYDVYKEINPG
-1072 FGIEGTLEERLKN
+1072 FRSEGTLEERLKN
-1085 IEDRTNKYLNPE
+1085 IEDRVNKYLNPK

-1304 PASSDYAFVMK
+1304 PASPDYAFVMK

-1374 SINERTFND
+1374 SINDRTFND

-1403 NSRTTSS
+1403 NSRTTSI

-1422 GDKIDLGSGRIV
+1422 GDKINLGSGRIV

-1473 EVNLKNNTKDF
+1473 EINLKNNTKDF

-1536 DSDVYLFSANDII
+1536 DSDVYIFSANDII

-1575 GLDSS
+1575 GIDSS

-1589 SAQIK
+1589 ATQIK

-1648 VSFSRDGEASN
+1648 VSFRDGEVSN

-1680 NKSEQDEVEGQT
+1680 NKSEQDEGKEQT
-1692 ATEEAVVEQTTNKQT
+1692 ATEEAVVEQATNEPTT
-1707 VVETEATEQPETV
+1707 VEPEATEQPETV
-1720 SQETGAPAPTEKPKA
+1720 SQETGAPAPAGKPKA

-1785 GLERFMAD
+1785 GLEKFMAD

-1820 LKKEASNNDVVKA
+1820 LKKESSNNDVVKA
-1833 YVESRTEEQTYND
+1833 YVESRTEEQIYND
-1846 LAFILKSVRFTP
+1846 LAFILKSVRFTS

-1897 GGTTDIDKVTDSVS
+1897 GGTTDIDKVTDSVY
-1911 DALEN
+1911 DALDKGD
-1916 NNVNGAVQILTDSG
+1916 VNGAVQVLTDSG

-1940 VDITEEIDNEDGTN
+1940 VNITEEIDNEDGTN
-1954 KSELANNELNKEENG
+1954 KSELVNNELNKEENG

-1987 SGTKENRPV
+1987 SGTEENRPV
-1996 AGEEDGTGGNADQD
+1996 AGEEDGDGGNADQD

-2021 IPGILKESK
+2021 IP
-2030 DEFDMPFTREPV
+2030 
-2042 FAEGYYGGEL
+2042 
-2052 SKYVLGPI
+2052 
-2060 TDKTKLK
+2060 
-2067 NINSMILEG
+2067 
-2076 LSGIEAGDRGFI
+2076 
-2088 IKLGN
+2088 
-2093 WYVAPV
+2093 
-2099 GYPKVEYVFYNP
+2099 
-2111 ETGEGLQVDR
+2111 
-2121 KDAGLKDI
+2121 
-2129 ADMLSQASREKGEHG
+2129 
-2144 NSNQDRRN
+2144 
-2152 EEPVVEEW
+2152 
-2160 ISGISKESG
+2160 GISKESG

-2207 IDSMIEKGLDTTW
+2207 IDFMIEKGLDTTW
-2220 MGING
+2220 MGIKG

-2282 GEAYKTS
+2282 GVMENTSKEKAASRNAEGKKEAQPNAAPES
-2289 SKTATN
+2289 SQ
-2295 RNISPIAIKD
+2295 IVKD
-2305 IDTTN
+2305 DEVVPGILKQVNKEQKSVN
-2310 LEGYDIR
+2310 L
-2317 PISEGHPAYDGVV
+2317 
-2330 EASKQGLTNESL
+2330 Q
-2342 LNAGF
+2342 
-2347 KKLRGDWYSYTEI
+2347 SYT
-2360 PYYPALLNA
+2360 
-2369 KTGVVVALYKQ
+2369 
-2380 ADVKSLLDKVDDA
+2380 
-2393 QPSPESNFGQNDQR
+2393 FG
-2407 PILRDNEWMP
+2407 P
-2417 GIEKQNNERTVHV
+2417 V
-2430 LNVKSYVYASPESYK
+2430 ESYEG
-2445 KLGVQTSP
+2445 LGANVTSIP
-2453 VSERDVFNSGILNAQ
+2453 QSEIESDGITKYS
-2468 NTVQLKRAGFSN
+2468 NTTQLKNNKFSN
-2480 KGYNWWIKASSMGV
+2480 KGGNWWAIFHGGFTN
-2494 IDMYNIQTGEALRVQ
+2494 MYNIQTGEAFKVDKV
-2509 AYGSQ
+2509 SSM
-2514 IDANF
+2514 IDNKF
-2519 IRRLS
+2519 ILKLS
-2524 QDVRSLNATM
+2524 QDRRKGFGNDQLL
-2534 DSDLSVNRTLE
+2534 SDANKVVGS
-2545 ASDMNSSNKEINKPC
+2545 SDMKSSQKEITKPC
-2560 STQRKGRG
+2560 SIKGKRGGKK

>member
-92 SSGLISDPRQRADK
+92 SSGLSSDPRQRADK
-106 SKVELDSIL
+106 SKMELDSIL

-310 SAGIRAGFRAAAKK
+310 SAGVRAGFRAAAKK

-635 NDASSEYAK
+635 NDASAEYTK

-652 MLDVHADEFMSMIEN
+652 MLDVHADEFISMIEN

-684 AADYKKAVIEDYRR
+684 AADYKKAVIEDYKR

-704 KSAHF
+704 KSIHF

-724 MIGNVAYKGMES
+724 MIGSVAYKGMES

-742 ISKQISYITGMN
+742 ISKQISYIIGMN
-754 EYSEALKVLSTA
+754 EYSESLKVLSTA

-807 VFADAIKAKSEQVK
+807 VFAEAIKEKSKQIK
-821 KLNEEYQANLQKL
+821 KLNEEYQVNLQKL

-848 SSTGALINSVA
+848 SSTNALIKSTA

-880 SKNKSEL
+880 SKNESEL

-1010 DDVYNALIENA
+1010 DDAYNALIENT
-1021 QGVVPLNSLYLPLE
+1021 QSIIPLNSRYLPLE

-1058 ERSLYDIYKEIDPN
+1058 ERSLYDIYKEIEPN

-1201 DTDSSSARKEA
+1201 DTDSSSSRKEA

-1374 SINERTFND
+1374 SINDRTFND

-1410 IRTGIATRFSED
+1410 IRTGIAARFSED
-1422 GDKIDLGSGRIV
+1422 GDKINLGSGRIV

-1451 SSREITESDLDNI
+1451 SSREIAESDLDNI

-1524 VYPVSLKQGQSN
+1524 VYPVSLKQVQSN

-1589 SAQIK
+1589 AAQIK

-1607 SSYPNVIEWMNDPR
+1607 SLYPNVIEWINDSR

-1648 VSFSRDGEASN
+1648 VSFRDGEASN

-1680 NKSEQDEVEGQT
+1680 NESEQDEGEEQT
-1692 ATEEAVVEQTTNKQT
+1692 ATEEPVVEQTTNEPT
-1707 VVETEATEQPETV
+1707 IVEPEATEQPATV
-1720 SQETGAPAPTEKPKA
+1720 SQETGAPALAEKPKA

-1785 GLERFMAD
+1785 GLEKFMAD

-1820 LKKEASNNDVVKA
+1820 LKKESSNNDVVKA
-1833 YVESRTEEQTYND
+1833 YVESRTEEQIYND

-1911 DALEN
+1911 EALDKGD
-1916 NNVNGAVQILTDSG
+1916 VNGAVQVLTDSG
-1930 FTEESAKKAI
+1930 FTEESAKEAI
-1940 VDITEEIDNEDGTN
+1940 VNITEEIDNEDGTN
-1954 KSELANNELNKEENG
+1954 KSEFVNNELNKDKDG

-1974 KADQAGAVEGSDK
+1974 KADQARAVEGSDK
-1987 SGTKENRPV
+1987 SGTEENRPV
-1996 AGEEDGTGGNADQD
+1996 AGEEDG
-2010 RRNEEPVVEEW
+2010 
-2021 IPGILKESK
+2021 
-2030 DEFDMPFTREPV
+2030 
-2042 FAEGYYGGEL
+2042 
-2052 SKYVLGPI
+2052 
-2060 TDKTKLK
+2060 
-2067 NINSMILEG
+2067 
-2076 LSGIEAGDRGFI
+2076 AG
-2088 IKLGN
+2088 
-2093 WYVAPV
+2093 
-2099 GYPKVEYVFYNP
+2099 
-2111 ETGEGLQVDR
+2111 
-2121 KDAGLKDI
+2121 
-2129 ADMLSQASREKGEHG
+2129 G

-2282 GEAYKTS
+2282 GAAYKTS

-2330 EASKQGLTNESL
+2330 EASKRGLTNESL

-2468 NTVQLKRAGFSN
+2468 NTVQLKRSGFSN

-2560 STQRKGRG
+2560 STQRKGRE

>member
-1 MKEESKMADTTNRN
+1 MADTNNNN
-15 LTSQMHD
+15 LTRQMHD
-22 SVVPVTGND
+22 SVAPVTGND
-31 MAGIQASAMAQELMR
+31 MAGIKANYIADEIL
-46 KAVDNIQ
+46 KNAVDNIQ
-53 NTAPKYKVETPLV
+53 KSSSGYGVNVPLV
-66 KPDTSQDGRYKLNVD
+66 KPDTSIRDRINSID
-81 TSFGAGIDLLK
+81 TSFGGGLEKLRG
-92 SSGLISDPRQRADK
+92 SGMPDDPRSRDAK
-106 SKVELDSIL
+106 SKSELDTIL

-120 DASKTYYGNQQSN
+120 DASKTYYGQQAAT
-133 APVWMKN
+133 APIWMKN

-199 RGLGKL
+199 RGVGKL
-205 ALKTGLYT
+205 ATKTVLYT
-213 LGGLTGTIYG
+213 LGGLTSTIYG
-223 IGAAIADWRF
+223 IGAAMSDFRL
-233 ASLYDNSYQDWLDDQ
+233 ASIYDNSYQDWLDDQ

-295 LSGYITGGLGVSGLG
+295 LSGYIAGGLGVSGLG
-310 SAGIRAGFRAAAKK
+310 SAGVRAGFRAAAKK

-404 RNINAVS
+404 RNINAES
-411 TNKVWAANMGIVGLS
+411 ANRVWRVNLGIVGIS
-426 NYLQLAR
+426 NYLQLAK

-635 NDASSEYAK
+635 NDASAEYTK

-652 MLDVHADEFMSMIEN
+652 MLDVHADEFISMIEN

-684 AADYKKAVIEDYRR
+684 AADYKKAVIEDYKR

-704 KSAHF
+704 KSIHF

-724 MIGNVAYKGMES
+724 MIGSVAYKGMES
-736 ATRVDE
+736 ATRIKE
-742 ISKQISYITGMN
+742 ISEQISYITGMK

-766 RKSTFEAAKN
+766 KKSTFEAAKN

-807 VFADAIKAKSEQVK
+807 VFAEAIKEKSKQIK

-848 SSTGALINSVA
+848 SSTNALIKSTA

-880 SKNKSEL
+880 SRNKSEL

-1120 ELDNA
+1120 ELEDA
-1125 IDKYRSIIID
+1125 IDKYRSIVVD

-1304 PASSDYAFVMK
+1304 PASSDYAFAMK

-1358 KNDSYNKEL
+1358 KNDAYNKEL

-1410 IRTGIATRFSED
+1410 IRTGIAARFSED
-1422 GDKIDLGSGRIV
+1422 GDKINLGSGRIV

-1589 SAQIK
+1589 AAQIK

-1648 VSFSRDGEASN
+1648 VSFRDGEASN

-1680 NKSEQDEVEGQT
+1680 NESEQNEVEEQT
-1692 ATEEAVVEQTTNKQT
+1692 ATGEAIVEQTTNEPT
-1707 VVETEATEQPETV
+1707 IVEPEATEQPETV
-1720 SQETGAPAPTEKPKA
+1720 SQETGAPAPVEKPKA

-1804 RISNKSGMK
+1804 RISNKFGMK

-1820 LKKEASNNDVVKA
+1820 LRKEASNNDVVKA
-1833 YVESRTEEQTYND
+1833 YVESRTEEQIYND

-1883 NKIFSEVNSILNAE
+1883 NKIFSEVNSILNTE
-1897 GGTTDIDKVTDSVS
+1897 GGTTYIDKVTDSVS
-1911 DALEN
+1911 EALDKGD
-1916 NNVNGAVQILTDSG
+1916 VNGAVQVLTDSG
-1930 FTEESAKKAI
+1930 FTEESAKEVI
-1940 VDITEEIDNEDGTN
+1940 VNIAEEIDNEDGTN
-1954 KSELANNELNKEENG
+1954 KSELVNNELNKEENG

-1987 SGTKENRPV
+1987 SRTEENRP
-1996 AGEEDGTGGNADQD
+1996 ATGEEGGAGGNADQD
-2010 RRNEEPVVEEW
+2010 
-2021 IPGILKESK
+2021 G
-2030 DEFDMPFTREPV
+2030 
-2042 FAEGYYGGEL
+2042 
-2052 SKYVLGPI
+2052 
-2060 TDKTKLK
+2060 
-2067 NINSMILEG
+2067 
-2076 LSGIEAGDRGFI
+2076 
-2088 IKLGN
+2088 
-2093 WYVAPV
+2093 
-2099 GYPKVEYVFYNP
+2099 
-2111 ETGEGLQVDR
+2111 
-2121 KDAGLKDI
+2121 
-2129 ADMLSQASREKGEHG
+2129 
-2144 NSNQDRRN
+2144 RN

-2207 IDSMIEKGLDTTW
+2207 IDFMIEKGLDTTW
-2220 MGING
+2220 MGIKG

-2282 GEAYKTS
+2282 GVMKNTSKEKAASRNAEGKKEA
-2289 SKTATN
+2289 
-2295 RNISPIAIKD
+2295 
-2305 IDTTN
+2305 
-2310 LEGYDIR
+2310 
-2317 PISEGHPAYDGVV
+2317 
-2330 EASKQGLTNESL
+2330 Q
-2342 LNAGF
+2342 LNAAPESSQIVKDDEVVPGIL
-2347 KKLRGDWYSYTEI
+2347 KQVNKEQKSVNLQSYTFG
-2360 PYYPALLNA
+2360 PA
-2369 KTGVVVALYKQ
+2369 
-2380 ADVKSLLDKVDDA
+2380 
-2393 QPSPESNFGQNDQR
+2393 
-2407 PILRDNEWMP
+2407 
-2417 GIEKQNNERTVHV
+2417 
-2430 LNVKSYVYASPESYK
+2430 ESYEG
-2445 KLGVQTSP
+2445 LGANVTSIP
-2453 VSERDVFNSGILNAQ
+2453 QSEIESDGITKYS
-2468 NTVQLKRAGFSN
+2468 NTTQLKNNKFSN
-2480 KGYNWWIKASSMGV
+2480 KGGNWWAIFHGGFTN
-2494 IDMYNIQTGEALRVQ
+2494 MYNIQTGEAFKVDKV
-2509 AYGSQ
+2509 SSM
-2514 IDANF
+2514 IDNKF
-2519 IRRLS
+2519 ILKLS
-2524 QDVRSLNATM
+2524 QDRRKGFGNDQLL
-2534 DSDLSVNRTLE
+2534 SDANKVVGS
-2545 ASDMNSSNKEINKPC
+2545 SDMKSSKKEITKPC
-2560 STQRKGRG
+2560 SIKGKRGGK

>member
-92 SSGLISDPRQRADK
+92 SSGLSSDPRQRADK

-310 SAGIRAGFRAAAKK
+310 SAGVRAGFRAAAKK

-635 NDASSEYAK
+635 NDASAEYTK

-652 MLDVHADEFMSMIEN
+652 MLDVHADEFISMIEN

-678 FSSADQ
+678 FSSEDQ
-684 AADYKKAVIEDYRR
+684 AVDYKKSVIEDYKR

-704 KSAHF
+704 KSIHF

-724 MIGNVAYKGMES
+724 MIGSVAYKGMES

-742 ISKQISYITGMN
+742 ISRQISYITGMN

-766 RKSTFEAAKN
+766 KKSTFEAAKN

-848 SSTGALINSVA
+848 SSTDALINSTA

-866 AAYDSVSAIESYIK
+866 AAYDSVLAIESYIK

-996 GLTDNTSSVGDYIS
+996 GLTDNVSSAGDYIS
-1010 DDVYNALIENA
+1010 DDIYNALIENA
-1021 QGVVPLNSLYLPLE
+1021 QSVVPLNSLYLPLE

-1058 ERSLYDIYKEIDPN
+1058 ERSLYDAYKEIDPN

-1085 IEDRTNKYLNPE
+1085 IEDRANKYLNPE

-1120 ELDNA
+1120 EFEDA
-1125 IDKYRSIIID
+1125 IDKYRSIVVD
-1135 GVQKDDMTEA
+1135 GVQKNDMTEA

-1258 RRGGFSIV
+1258 RRGGVSIV

-1304 PASSDYAFVMK
+1304 PASPDYAFVMK

-1358 KNDSYNKEL
+1358 KNDFYNKEL

-1422 GDKIDLGSGRIV
+1422 GDKINLGSGRIV

-1451 SSREITESDLDNI
+1451 SSREIAESDLDNI

-1536 DSDVYLFSANDII
+1536 DSDVYIFSANDII

-1589 SAQIK
+1589 AAQIK

-1599 VIPVISNA
+1599 VIPVILNA

-1648 VSFSRDGEASN
+1648 VSFRDGEVSN

-1680 NKSEQDEVEGQT
+1680 NESEQDESEEY
-1692 ATEEAVVEQTTNKQT
+1692 ADTEENADQDVRNEEPVAEEWIPGISKESGREFEGKVTKKPVFAEGYYGGELSKYVTGPITNNESIRSIDMLIRKGYDTDDLLRQGFYRVYKGSGNWYARHAGTAGRREEFGSDFDLYNPETGEGLHVYGDMQNDAWDKELKDIANMLSQASRKRGKHGVVEDTSKENEQTTAK
-1707 VVETEATEQPETV
+1707 PE
-1720 SQETGAPAPTEKPKA
+1720 ETGQPATVGQAAETPAPAGEVKP
-1735 VSTGRRS
+1735 VPTGRRS

-1785 GLERFMAD
+1785 GLEKFMAD

-1804 RISNKSGMK
+1804 RISNKSGIK

-1833 YVESRTEEQTYND
+1833 YVESRTEEQIYND

-1911 DALEN
+1911 DALDKGD
-1916 NNVNGAVQILTDSG
+1916 VNGAVQVLTDSG
-1930 FTEESAKKAI
+1930 FTEESAKEAI
-1940 VDITEEIDNEDGTN
+1940 VNITEEIDNEDGTN
-1954 KSELANNELNKEENG
+1954 ESELVNNELNKNKDG

-1974 KADQAGAVEGSDK
+1974 KVDQAGAVEGSDK
-1987 SGTKENRPV
+1987 SGTEENRPV
-1996 AGEEDGTGGNADQD
+1996 AGEEDRAGGNADQD

-2021 IPGILKESK
+2021 IPGI
-2030 DEFDMPFTREPV
+2030 
-2042 FAEGYYGGEL
+2042 
-2052 SKYVLGPI
+2052 
-2060 TDKTKLK
+2060 
-2067 NINSMILEG
+2067 
-2076 LSGIEAGDRGFI
+2076 
-2088 IKLGN
+2088 
-2093 WYVAPV
+2093 
-2099 GYPKVEYVFYNP
+2099 
-2111 ETGEGLQVDR
+2111 
-2121 KDAGLKDI
+2121 
-2129 ADMLSQASREKGEHG
+2129 
-2144 NSNQDRRN
+2144 
-2152 EEPVVEEW
+2152 
-2160 ISGISKESG
+2160 SKESG
-2169 NEFKGKVTKKP
+2169 NEFKGKVTKRP

-2198 IAHKSMLKN
+2198 IIHEIILKN
-2207 IDSMIEKGLDTTW
+2207 IDFMIERGADTSDTTW
-2220 MGING
+2220 MGINE
-2225 FTSNF
+2225 FTRNF

-2239 NFGMEYVF
+2239 YFGIEYVF

-2256 QVDRKNA
+2256 QVDRKKA

-2282 GEAYKTS
+2282 GVMENTSKEKATSRNAEGKKEAKPNAAPES
-2289 SKTATN
+2289 SQ
-2295 RNISPIAIKD
+2295 IVKD
-2305 IDTTN
+2305 DEVVPGILKQVNKEQKSVN
-2310 LEGYDIR
+2310 L
-2317 PISEGHPAYDGVV
+2317 
-2330 EASKQGLTNESL
+2330 Q
-2342 LNAGF
+2342 
-2347 KKLRGDWYSYTEI
+2347 SYT
-2360 PYYPALLNA
+2360 
-2369 KTGVVVALYKQ
+2369 
-2380 ADVKSLLDKVDDA
+2380 
-2393 QPSPESNFGQNDQR
+2393 FG
-2407 PILRDNEWMP
+2407 P
-2417 GIEKQNNERTVHV
+2417 V
-2430 LNVKSYVYASPESYK
+2430 ESYEG
-2445 KLGVQTSP
+2445 LGANVTSIP
-2453 VSERDVFNSGILNAQ
+2453 QSEIESDGITKYS
-2468 NTVQLKRAGFSN
+2468 NTTQLKNNKFSN
-2480 KGYNWWIKASSMGV
+2480 KGGNWWAIFHGGFTN
-2494 IDMYNIQTGEALRVQ
+2494 MYNIQTGEAFKVDKV
-2509 AYGSQ
+2509 SSM
-2514 IDANF
+2514 IDNKF
-2519 IRRLS
+2519 ILKLS
-2524 QDVRSLNATM
+2524 QDRRRGFGNDQLL
-2534 DSDLSVNRTLE
+2534 SDANKVVGS
-2545 ASDMNSSNKEINKPC
+2545 SDMKSSQKEITKPC
-2560 STQRKGRG
+2560 SIKGKRGGK

>member
-92 SSGLISDPRQRADK
+92 SSGLSSDPRQRADK

-199 RGLGKL
+199 RGVGKL
-205 ALKTGLYT
+205 ATKTALYT

-310 SAGIRAGFRAAAKK
+310 SAGVRAGFRAAAKK

-368 SAVEAYGAYSENEKQ
+368 SAVEAYGTYSENEKQ

-570 RGNLGGFTER
+570 RGNFGGFTER

-635 NDASSEYAK
+635 NDASAEYTK

-652 MLDVHADEFMSMIEN
+652 MLDVHADEFISMIEN
-667 MDNTE
+667 LDNTE

-684 AADYKKAVIEDYRR
+684 AADYKKAVIEDYKR

-704 KSAHF
+704 KSVHF

-724 MIGNVAYKGMES
+724 MIGSVAYKGMES
-736 ATRVDE
+736 ATRIDE
-742 ISKQISYITGMN
+742 ISRQISYITGMN

-766 RKSTFEAAKN
+766 KKSTFEAAKK
-776 LLAAKE
+776 LLAAKA

-848 SSTGALINSVA
+848 SSTDALINSVA

-934 IRRTIKGQSS
+934 IQKTIKGRSS

-949 DRSKQKVAKDES
+949 DRTKAAA
-961 GNLTRDDS
+961 TRDDS

-1010 DDVYNALIENA
+1010 DDVYNALIENT
-1021 QGVVPLNSLYLPLE
+1021 QSVVPLNSRYLPLE
-1035 QESILD
+1035 QESVLD
-1041 SIKAKALS
+1041 FIKAKALS
-1049 SGVDSLTDR
+1049 SGVDSLNER
-1058 ERSLYDIYKEIDPN
+1058 ERNLYNAYKEIDPS
-1072 FGIEGTLEERLKN
+1072 FGIEGSLEERLKN
-1085 IEDRTNKYLNPE
+1085 IEDRVNKYLNPE

-1120 ELDNA
+1120 ELDDA

-1145 DLEALIELLGDQSG
+1145 DLEALIESLGDQSG

-1173 IDRMSSDSSTE
+1173 IDRMLSDSSTE

-1252 NVETVG
+1252 NVETVR

-1304 PASSDYAFVMK
+1304 PASPDYAFVMK
-1315 DNSGGSGSLFYTQN
+1315 DNSGGPGSLFYTQN

-1422 GDKIDLGSGRIV
+1422 GDKINLGSGRIV

-1495 QRDKEKAD
+1495 QRDKEKSD

-1589 SAQIK
+1589 AAQIK

-1648 VSFSRDGEASN
+1648 VSFRDGEASN

-1680 NKSEQDEVEGQT
+1680 NKSEQDEGKEQT
-1692 ATEEAVVEQTTNKQT
+1692 ATEEAVVEQATNEPTT
-1707 VVETEATEQPETV
+1707 VEPEAGEQPETV
-1720 SQETGAPAPTEKPKA
+1720 SQETGEPASAEKPKV

-1785 GLERFMAD
+1785 GLEKFMAD
-1793 HGMTDGFPKGN
+1793 HGMTDGFQKGN

-1833 YVESRTEEQTYND
+1833 YVGSRTEEQIYND

-1911 DALEN
+1911 DALDKGD
-1916 NNVNGAVQILTDSG
+1916 VNGAVQVLTDSG
-1930 FTEESAKKAI
+1930 FTEESAKEAI
-1940 VDITEEIDNEDGTN
+1940 VNITEEIDNEDGTN
-1954 KSELANNELNKEENG
+1954 KSELVNNELNKEENG

-1987 SGTKENRPV
+1987 SGTEENRPV
-1996 AGEEDGTGGNADQD
+1996 AGEEERAGGNADQD
-2010 RRNEEPVVEEW
+2010 RRNEEPVVEEKKNKPT
-2021 IPGILKESK
+2021 ISENTSKEKADKRNNEGKNVVPANTGSEDNQIVKDDEVVPGILKQVNKEQKSVNLQSYTFGPVESY
-2030 DEFDMPFTREPV
+2030 
-2042 FAEGYYGGEL
+2042 EGLGANVTSIPQSEIESDGIT
-2052 SKYVLGPI
+2052 KYSN
-2060 TDKTKLK
+2060 TTQLK
-2067 NINSMILEG
+2067 NN
-2076 LSGIEAGDRGFI
+2076 
-2088 IKLGN
+2088 K
-2093 WYVAPV
+2093 
-2099 GYPKVEYVFYNP
+2099 
-2111 ETGEGLQVDR
+2111 
-2121 KDAGLKDI
+2121 
-2129 ADMLSQASREKGEHG
+2129 
-2144 NSNQDRRN
+2144 
-2152 EEPVVEEW
+2152 
-2160 ISGISKESG
+2160 
-2169 NEFKGKVTKKP
+2169 
-2180 VFAEGY
+2180 
-2186 YGGKLSKHVLGP
+2186 
-2198 IAHKSMLKN
+2198 
-2207 IDSMIEKGLDTTW
+2207 
-2220 MGING
+2220 
-2225 FTSNF
+2225 
-2230 GNWYVASID
+2230 
-2239 NFGMEYVF
+2239 
-2247 YNPETGEGL
+2247 
-2256 QVDRKNA
+2256 
-2263 ELKDIADMLS
+2263 
-2273 QASRKKGKH
+2273 
-2282 GEAYKTS
+2282 
-2289 SKTATN
+2289 
-2295 RNISPIAIKD
+2295 
-2305 IDTTN
+2305 
-2310 LEGYDIR
+2310 
-2317 PISEGHPAYDGVV
+2317 
-2330 EASKQGLTNESL
+2330 
-2342 LNAGF
+2342 
-2347 KKLRGDWYSYTEI
+2347 
-2360 PYYPALLNA
+2360 
-2369 KTGVVVALYKQ
+2369 
-2380 ADVKSLLDKVDDA
+2380 
-2393 QPSPESNFGQNDQR
+2393 
-2407 PILRDNEWMP
+2407 
-2417 GIEKQNNERTVHV
+2417 
-2430 LNVKSYVYASPESYK
+2430 
-2445 KLGVQTSP
+2445 
-2453 VSERDVFNSGILNAQ
+2453 
-2468 NTVQLKRAGFSN
+2468 FSN
-2480 KGYNWWIKASSMGV
+2480 KGGNWWAIFHGGFTN
-2494 IDMYNIQTGEALRVQ
+2494 MYNVQTGEAFKVDKV
-2509 AYGSQ
+2509 SSM
-2514 IDANF
+2514 IDNKF
-2519 IRRLS
+2519 VLKLS
-2524 QDVRSLNATM
+2524 QDKRKGFGNDQLSTDVNKVV
-2534 DSDLSVNRTLE
+2534 DS
-2545 ASDMNSSNKEINKPC
+2545 SDMKSSKKEIDGSCPVK
-2560 STQRKGRG
+2560 RKKGGKK

>member
-1 MKEESKMADTTNRN
+1 MKEDKIMADINNNN
-15 LTSQMHD
+15 LTRQMHD

-81 TSFGAGIDLLK
+81 TSFGAGVDLLK
-92 SSGLISDPRQRADK
+92 SSGLSSDPRQRADR

-310 SAGIRAGFRAAAKK
+310 SAGVRAGFRAAAKK

-433 YMGLDSRAISRALP
+433 YIGLDSRAISRALP

-652 MLDVHADEFMSMIEN
+652 MLDVHADEFISMIEN

-684 AADYKKAVIEDYRR
+684 AADYKKAVIEDYKR

-704 KSAHF
+704 KSIHF

-724 MIGNVAYKGMES
+724 MIGSVAYKGMES

-766 RKSTFEAAKN
+766 KKSTFEAAKN

-848 SSTGALINSVA
+848 SSTDALINSVA

-934 IRRTIKGQSS
+934 IEKTIKGRSS

-949 DRSKQKVAKDES
+949 DRTKAAA
-961 GNLTRDDS
+961 TRDDS

-996 GLTDNTSSVGDYIS
+996 GLTDNVSSTGDYIS

-1120 ELDNA
+1120 ELEDA
-1125 IDKYRSIIID
+1125 IDKYRSIVVD

-1252 NVETVG
+1252 NIETVG

-1304 PASSDYAFVMK
+1304 PASPDYAFVMK

-1383 NVVIKVMSPDG
+1383 NVVIKVMSPNG
-1394 RFLSVLSSG
+1394 KFLSVLSSG

-1422 GDKIDLGSGRIV
+1422 GDKISLGSGRIV

-1575 GLDSS
+1575 CLDSS

-1589 SAQIK
+1589 AAQIK

-1607 SSYPNVIEWMNDPR
+1607 SSYPNVIEWMNDSR

-1648 VSFSRDGEASN
+1648 VSFRDGEASN

-1669 EDLPFGNQSKR
+1669 EDLPFGNQSNR
-1680 NKSEQDEVEGQT
+1680 NEPEQAEVEEQT
-1692 ATEEAVVEQTTNKQT
+1692 ATEEAVVEQTTNEPT
-1707 VVETEATEQPETV
+1707 IVEPEATEQPETV
-1720 SQETGAPAPTEKPKA
+1720 SQETVAPASAEKPKA

-1785 GLERFMAD
+1785 GLEKFMAD

-1820 LKKEASNNDVVKA
+1820 LKKESSNNDVVKA
-1833 YVESRTEEQTYND
+1833 YVESRTEEQIYND

-1883 NKIFSEVNSILNAE
+1883 NKIFSEVNSILNTE

-1911 DALEN
+1911 EALDKGD
-1916 NNVNGAVQILTDSG
+1916 VNGAVQVLTDSG
-1930 FTEESAKKAI
+1930 FTEESAKEAI
-1940 VDITEEIDNEDGTN
+1940 VNITEEIDNEDGTN
-1954 KSELANNELNKEENG
+1954 KSELVNNELNKEENG

-1987 SGTKENRPV
+1987 SGTEENRPV
-1996 AGEEDGTGGNADQD
+1996 AGEEDGSRGNDDQD
-2010 RRNEEPVVEEW
+2010 RRNEEPVVEEKKSKRR
-2021 IPGILKESK
+2021 ISKNTSKEKAERRNNEGKNIVSSNAESEDNQIVKDDEVVPGILKQANKEQKSVNLKSYTFGPAESYEGLGANVTSIPQSEIES
-2030 DEFDMPFTREPV
+2030 DGITR
-2042 FAEGYYGGEL
+2042 YNN
-2052 SKYVLGPI
+2052 
-2060 TDKTKLK
+2060 TTQLK
-2067 NINSMILEG
+2067 NN
-2076 LSGIEAGDRGFI
+2076 
-2088 IKLGN
+2088 K
-2093 WYVAPV
+2093 
-2099 GYPKVEYVFYNP
+2099 
-2111 ETGEGLQVDR
+2111 
-2121 KDAGLKDI
+2121 
-2129 ADMLSQASREKGEHG
+2129 
-2144 NSNQDRRN
+2144 
-2152 EEPVVEEW
+2152 
-2160 ISGISKESG
+2160 
-2169 NEFKGKVTKKP
+2169 
-2180 VFAEGY
+2180 
-2186 YGGKLSKHVLGP
+2186 
-2198 IAHKSMLKN
+2198 
-2207 IDSMIEKGLDTTW
+2207 
-2220 MGING
+2220 
-2225 FTSNF
+2225 
-2230 GNWYVASID
+2230 
-2239 NFGMEYVF
+2239 
-2247 YNPETGEGL
+2247 
-2256 QVDRKNA
+2256 
-2263 ELKDIADMLS
+2263 
-2273 QASRKKGKH
+2273 
-2282 GEAYKTS
+2282 
-2289 SKTATN
+2289 
-2295 RNISPIAIKD
+2295 
-2305 IDTTN
+2305 
-2310 LEGYDIR
+2310 
-2317 PISEGHPAYDGVV
+2317 
-2330 EASKQGLTNESL
+2330 
-2342 LNAGF
+2342 
-2347 KKLRGDWYSYTEI
+2347 
-2360 PYYPALLNA
+2360 
-2369 KTGVVVALYKQ
+2369 
-2380 ADVKSLLDKVDDA
+2380 
-2393 QPSPESNFGQNDQR
+2393 
-2407 PILRDNEWMP
+2407 
-2417 GIEKQNNERTVHV
+2417 
-2430 LNVKSYVYASPESYK
+2430 
-2445 KLGVQTSP
+2445 
-2453 VSERDVFNSGILNAQ
+2453 
-2468 NTVQLKRAGFSN
+2468 FSN
-2480 KGYNWWIKASSMGV
+2480 KGGNWWAIFHGGFTN
-2494 IDMYNIQTGEALRVQ
+2494 MYNIQTGEAFKVDKV
-2509 AYGSQ
+2509 SSM
-2514 IDANF
+2514 IDNKF
-2519 IRRLS
+2519 ILKLS
-2524 QDVRSLNATM
+2524 QDRRKGFGNDQLL
-2534 DSDLSVNRTLE
+2534 SDANKVVGS
-2545 ASDMNSSNKEINKPC
+2545 SDMKSSQKEITKPC
-2560 STQRKGRG
+2560 SIKGKRGGK

>member
-1 MKEESKMADTTNRN
+1 MADTNNNN
-15 LTSQMHD
+15 LTRQMHD

-81 TSFGAGIDLLK
+81 TSFGSGIDLLK
-92 SSGLISDPRQRADK
+92 SSGLSSDPRQRADK

-120 DASKTYYGNQQSN
+120 DASKTYYGNQQST
-133 APVWMKN
+133 APVWMQN

-277 FWAADVIGDGLS
+277 FWTADVLGDGLS

-295 LSGYITGGLGVSGLG
+295 LSGYVAGGLGVSGLG
-310 SAGIRAGFRAAAKK
+310 SAGVRAGFRAAAKK

-532 YDSMYAALGDAIHKQ
+532 YDSMYAALGDAIHRQ

-609 KSSLYMNNLMS
+609 KSSLYMNSLMS

-635 NDASSEYAK
+635 NDASAEYTK

-652 MLDVHADEFMSMIEN
+652 MLDVHADEFISMIEN

-678 FSSADQ
+678 FSSEDQ
-684 AADYKKAVIEDYRR
+684 AADYKKAVIDDYKR

-704 KSAHF
+704 KSIHF

-724 MIGNVAYKGMES
+724 MIGSVAYKGMES

-742 ISKQISYITGMN
+742 ISRQISYITGMN
-754 EYSEALKVLSTA
+754 EYSDALKVLSTA
-766 RKSTFEAAKN
+766 KKSTFESAKK
-776 LLAAKE
+776 LLAAKA
-782 EIDKLN
+782 EIDRLN
-788 SEIETM
+788 GEIETM

-848 SSTGALINSVA
+848 SSTDALINSVA

-934 IRRTIKGQSS
+934 IEKTIKGRSS

-949 DRSKQKVAKDES
+949 DRTKAAA
-961 GNLTRDDS
+961 TRDDS

-996 GLTDNTSSVGDYIS
+996 SLTDNTSSVGDYIS

-1021 QGVVPLNSLYLPLE
+1021 QGVVPLNSRYLPLE

-1120 ELDNA
+1120 ELEDA
-1125 IDKYRSIIID
+1125 IDKYRSIVVD
-1135 GVQKDDMTEA
+1135 GVQKDDMTET

-1159 LGINILPFVKQNAY
+1159 LGINIFPFVKQNAY

-1184 TIDNYGTDEK
+1184 TIDNYGTEEK

-1201 DTDSSSARKEA
+1201 DTDSSSARKEE

-1266 IEFVDGRKVE
+1266 IEFADGRKVE

-1304 PASSDYAFVMK
+1304 PASPDYAFVMK

-1374 SINERTFND
+1374 SINDRTFND

-1422 GDKIDLGSGRIV
+1422 GDKISLGSGRIV

-1524 VYPVSLKQGQSN
+1524 VYPVSLRQRQSN
-1536 DSDVYLFSANDII
+1536 DSDVYISSANDII
-1549 SDIDNGID
+1549 SDIDSGID

-1589 SAQIK
+1589 AAQIK

-1607 SSYPNVIEWMNDPR
+1607 SSYPNVIEWMNDSR
-1621 SVNDIVMN
+1621 SVNDIVMD
-1629 DVMLNTQPGELMF
+1629 DVTLNTQPGESMF

-1648 VSFSRDGEASN
+1648 VSFRDSEAPN
-1659 VSEMEDTDTD
+1659 VSEMEDEDID
-1669 EDLPFGNQSKR
+1669 EDLPFS
-1680 NKSEQDEVEGQT
+1680 SEPKKTEAGQVE
-1692 ATEEAVVEQTTNKQT
+1692 TEERIATGEPVSVQAENRPT
-1707 VVETEATEQPETV
+1707 VVESEATEQPATVGQAAETP
-1720 SQETGAPAPTEKPKA
+1720 APAGEVKP
-1735 VSTGRRS
+1735 VPTGRRS

-1785 GLERFMAD
+1785 GLEKFMAD
-1793 HGMTDGFPKGN
+1793 HDMTDGFPKGN

-1833 YVESRTEEQTYND
+1833 YVESRTEEQIYND
-1846 LAFILKSVRFTP
+1846 LAFILKSVRFIP
-1858 TGAIN
+1858 TGAVN

-1883 NKIFSEVNSILNAE
+1883 NKIFSEVNSILNTE
-1897 GGTTDIDKVTDSVS
+1897 GGTTDINKVTDSVS
-1911 DALEN
+1911 EALDKGD
-1916 NNVNGAVQILTDSG
+1916 VNGAVQILTDSG
-1930 FTEESAKKAI
+1930 FTEESAKEAI
-1940 VDITEEIDNEDGTN
+1940 VNITEEIDNEDGTN
-1954 KSELANNELNKEENG
+1954 ESELVNNELNKNKDG

-1974 KADQAGAVEGSDK
+1974 KADQAGVVEGSDK
-1987 SGTKENRPV
+1987 SGTEENRSV
-1996 AGEEDGTGGNADQD
+1996 AGEEDGARGNADQD
-2010 RRNEEPVVEEW
+2010 RRNEEPVVEEKKSKRR
-2021 IPGILKESK
+2021 ISKNTSKDKAEKRNNEGKNIVSSNAELEDNQIVKDDEVVPGILKQVNKELKAVNLKSYTFGPAESYEGLGANVTSIPQSEIES
-2030 DEFDMPFTREPV
+2030 DGITR
-2042 FAEGYYGGEL
+2042 YNN
-2052 SKYVLGPI
+2052 
-2060 TDKTKLK
+2060 TTQLK
-2067 NINSMILEG
+2067 NN
-2076 LSGIEAGDRGFI
+2076 
-2088 IKLGN
+2088 K
-2093 WYVAPV
+2093 
-2099 GYPKVEYVFYNP
+2099 
-2111 ETGEGLQVDR
+2111 
-2121 KDAGLKDI
+2121 
-2129 ADMLSQASREKGEHG
+2129 
-2144 NSNQDRRN
+2144 
-2152 EEPVVEEW
+2152 
-2160 ISGISKESG
+2160 
-2169 NEFKGKVTKKP
+2169 
-2180 VFAEGY
+2180 
-2186 YGGKLSKHVLGP
+2186 
-2198 IAHKSMLKN
+2198 
-2207 IDSMIEKGLDTTW
+2207 
-2220 MGING
+2220 
-2225 FTSNF
+2225 
-2230 GNWYVASID
+2230 
-2239 NFGMEYVF
+2239 
-2247 YNPETGEGL
+2247 
-2256 QVDRKNA
+2256 
-2263 ELKDIADMLS
+2263 
-2273 QASRKKGKH
+2273 
-2282 GEAYKTS
+2282 
-2289 SKTATN
+2289 
-2295 RNISPIAIKD
+2295 
-2305 IDTTN
+2305 
-2310 LEGYDIR
+2310 
-2317 PISEGHPAYDGVV
+2317 
-2330 EASKQGLTNESL
+2330 
-2342 LNAGF
+2342 
-2347 KKLRGDWYSYTEI
+2347 
-2360 PYYPALLNA
+2360 
-2369 KTGVVVALYKQ
+2369 
-2380 ADVKSLLDKVDDA
+2380 
-2393 QPSPESNFGQNDQR
+2393 
-2407 PILRDNEWMP
+2407 
-2417 GIEKQNNERTVHV
+2417 
-2430 LNVKSYVYASPESYK
+2430 
-2445 KLGVQTSP
+2445 
-2453 VSERDVFNSGILNAQ
+2453 
-2468 NTVQLKRAGFSN
+2468 FSN
-2480 KGYNWWIKASSMGV
+2480 KGGNWWAIFHGGFTN
-2494 IDMYNIQTGEALRVQ
+2494 MYNIQTGEAFKVDKV
-2509 AYGSQ
+2509 SSM
-2514 IDANF
+2514 IDNKF
-2519 IRRLS
+2519 ILKLS
-2524 QDVRSLNATM
+2524 QDRRKGFGNDQLL
-2534 DSDLSVNRTLE
+2534 SDANKVVGS
-2545 ASDMNSSNKEINKPC
+2545 SDMKSSQKEITKPC
-2560 STQRKGRG
+2560 SIKGERGGK

>member
-1 MKEESKMADTTNRN
+1 MKEESKMTDTTNRN

-92 SSGLISDPRQRADK
+92 SSGLSSDPRQRADK
-106 SKVELDSIL
+106 SKMELDSIL

-310 SAGIRAGFRAAAKK
+310 SAGVRAGFRAAAKK

-447 GVTRSF
+447 CVTRSF

-580 RNQSN
+580 RNQLN

-635 NDASSEYAK
+635 NDASVEYAK
-644 FALSDNLG
+644 FVLSDNLG
-652 MLDVHADEFMSMIEN
+652 MLDVHADEFISMIEN

-678 FSSADQ
+678 FSSEDQ
-684 AADYKKAVIEDYRR
+684 AADYKKAVIEDYKR

-709 ADSITAEGKYATYKD
+709 ADSITAEGKYAAHRD
-724 MIGNVAYKGMES
+724 LIGSVAYKGMES

-742 ISKQISYITGMN
+742 ISRQISYITGMN

-766 RKSTFEAAKN
+766 KKSTFEAAKN

-848 SSTGALINSVA
+848 SSTDALINSTA

-996 GLTDNTSSVGDYIS
+996 GLTDNVSAAGDFIS
-1010 DDVYNALIENA
+1010 DDVYNVLIENA
-1021 QGVVPLNSLYLPLE
+1021 QSDVPLNSNYLE
-1035 QESILD
+1035 YIR
-1041 SIKAKALS
+1041 AKALS
-1049 SGVDSLTDR
+1049 TGVDSLTDR
-1058 ERSLYDIYKEIDPN
+1058 ERDLYDIYRGLNPK
-1072 FGIEGTLEERLKN
+1072 FGVEGTLEERLKN
-1085 IEDRTNKYLNPE
+1085 IEDRINKYLNPE

-1120 ELDNA
+1120 EFEDA
-1125 IDKYRSIIID
+1125 IDKYRSIVVD

-1304 PASSDYAFVMK
+1304 PASPDYAFVMK

-1374 SINERTFND
+1374 SINDRTFND

-1422 GDKIDLGSGRIV
+1422 GDKINLGSGRIV

-1464 VDVGYISNG
+1464 FDVGYISNG

-1524 VYPVSLKQGQSN
+1524 VYPVSLKQRQSN

-1589 SAQIK
+1589 AAQIK
-1594 AALQK
+1594 SALQK

-1648 VSFSRDGEASN
+1648 VSFRDGEASN

-1680 NKSEQDEVEGQT
+1680 NKSEQDEGEEQT
-1692 ATEEAVVEQTTNKQT
+1692 ATEEAVVEQATNGPTT
-1707 VVETEATEQPETV
+1707 VDPEATEQPETV
-1720 SQETGAPAPTEKPKA
+1720 SQETGAPAPAGKPKA
-1735 VSTGRRS
+1735 VSIGRRS

-1754 LDLKPVKNI
+1754 LDLKPFKNI

-1785 GLERFMAD
+1785 GLEKFMAD

-1820 LKKEASNNDVVKA
+1820 LKKESSNNDVVKA
-1833 YVESRTEEQTYND
+1833 YVESRTEKQIYND

-1911 DALEN
+1911 DALDKGD
-1916 NNVNGAVQILTDSG
+1916 VNGAVQVLTDSG
-1930 FTEESAKKAI
+1930 FTEKSAKEAI
-1940 VDITEEIDNEDGTN
+1940 VNITEEIDNEDGTN
-1954 KSELANNELNKEENG
+1954 KSELVNNELNKEENG

-1987 SGTKENRPV
+1987 SGAEENRPV
-1996 AGEEDGTGGNADQD
+1996 AGEEDGAGGNADQD

-2021 IPGILKESK
+2021 IPGI
-2030 DEFDMPFTREPV
+2030 
-2042 FAEGYYGGEL
+2042 
-2052 SKYVLGPI
+2052 
-2060 TDKTKLK
+2060 
-2067 NINSMILEG
+2067 
-2076 LSGIEAGDRGFI
+2076 
-2088 IKLGN
+2088 
-2093 WYVAPV
+2093 
-2099 GYPKVEYVFYNP
+2099 
-2111 ETGEGLQVDR
+2111 
-2121 KDAGLKDI
+2121 
-2129 ADMLSQASREKGEHG
+2129 
-2144 NSNQDRRN
+2144 
-2152 EEPVVEEW
+2152 
-2160 ISGISKESG
+2160 SKESG
-2169 NEFKGKVTKKP
+2169 REFEGIVTKKP

-2186 YGGKLSKHVLGP
+2186 YGGELSRYVTGP
-2198 IAHKSMLKN
+2198 ITKKSS
-2207 IDSMIEKGLDTTW
+2207 IDS
-2220 MGING
+2220 INMLIRKVYDVDKLLREG
-2225 FTSNF
+2225 FVPVYDKS
-2230 GNWYVASID
+2230 GNWYARQAGEID
-2239 NFGMEYVF
+2239 HDYDF

-2256 QVDRKNA
+2256 HIYRSTRNGGWKT
-2263 ELKDIADMLS
+2263 ELKDIANMLS

-2282 GEAYKTS
+2282 GAMENTPKEKAASRNAEGKKEAQPNAAPES
-2289 SKTATN
+2289 SQ
-2295 RNISPIAIKD
+2295 IVKD
-2305 IDTTN
+2305 DEVVPGILKQVNKEQKSVN
-2310 LEGYDIR
+2310 L
-2317 PISEGHPAYDGVV
+2317 
-2330 EASKQGLTNESL
+2330 Q
-2342 LNAGF
+2342 
-2347 KKLRGDWYSYTEI
+2347 SYT
-2360 PYYPALLNA
+2360 
-2369 KTGVVVALYKQ
+2369 
-2380 ADVKSLLDKVDDA
+2380 
-2393 QPSPESNFGQNDQR
+2393 FG
-2407 PILRDNEWMP
+2407 P
-2417 GIEKQNNERTVHV
+2417 V
-2430 LNVKSYVYASPESYK
+2430 ESYEG
-2445 KLGVQTSP
+2445 LGANVTSIP
-2453 VSERDVFNSGILNAQ
+2453 QSEIESDGITKYS
-2468 NTVQLKRAGFSN
+2468 NTTQLKNNKFSN
-2480 KGYNWWIKASSMGV
+2480 KGGNWWAIFHGGFTN
-2494 IDMYNIQTGEALRVQ
+2494 MYNIQTGEAFKVDKV
-2509 AYGSQ
+2509 SSM
-2514 IDANF
+2514 IDNKF
-2519 IRRLS
+2519 ILKLS
-2524 QDVRSLNATM
+2524 QDRRKGFGNDQLL
-2534 DSDLSVNRTLE
+2534 SDANKVVGS
-2545 ASDMNSSNKEINKPC
+2545 SDMKSSQKEITKPC
-2560 STQRKGRG
+2560 SIKGKRGGKK

>member
-15 LTSQMHD
+15 LTGQMHD

-92 SSGLISDPRQRADK
+92 SSGLSSDPRQRADK

-310 SAGIRAGFRAAAKK
+310 SAGVRAGFRAAAKK

-485 QKAIGTTWNVS
+485 QKVIGTTWNVS

-652 MLDVHADEFMSMIEN
+652 MLDVHADEFISMIEN

-684 AADYKKAVIEDYRR
+684 AADYKKAVIEDYKR

-709 ADSITAEGKYATYKD
+709 ADSITAEGKYADYRD
-724 MIGNVAYKGMES
+724 LIGNVAYKGMES

-742 ISKQISYITGMN
+742 ISRQISYITGMN

-776 LLAAKE
+776 LLAAKD

-848 SSTGALINSVA
+848 SSTNALINSVA

-866 AAYDSVSAIESYIK
+866 ASYDSVSAIESYIK

-1058 ERSLYDIYKEIDPN
+1058 ERSLYDIYKGIDPN

-1085 IEDRTNKYLNPE
+1085 IEDRANKYLNPE
-1097 NKKEANNNVIEIAK
+1097 NKKEANNNVIELAK

-1135 GVQKDDMTEA
+1135 GVQKDDITEA

-1201 DTDSSSARKEA
+1201 DTDSSNARKEA

-1304 PASSDYAFVMK
+1304 PASPDYAFVMK

-1374 SINERTFND
+1374 SINDRTFND

-1410 IRTGIATRFSED
+1410 IRTGIAARFSED
-1422 GDKIDLGSGRIV
+1422 GDKINLGSGRIV

-1524 VYPVSLKQGQSN
+1524 VYPVSLKQEQSN
-1536 DSDVYLFSANDII
+1536 DSDVYIFSANDII

-1589 SAQIK
+1589 AAQIK

-1648 VSFSRDGEASN
+1648 VSFRDGEASN

-1680 NKSEQDEVEGQT
+1680 KEPEQDEVDEQT
-1692 ATEEAVVEQTTNKQT
+1692 ATEEAVVEQTTNKPT
-1707 VVETEATEQPETV
+1707 VVEPQATEQSETV
-1720 SQETGAPAPTEKPKA
+1720 GQETGAPASAEKPKA

-1785 GLERFMAD
+1785 GLEKFMAD

-1833 YVESRTEEQTYND
+1833 YMESRTEEQMYND

-1911 DALEN
+1911 DALDKGD
-1916 NNVNGAVQILTDSG
+1916 VNGVVQVLTDSG
-1930 FTEESAKKAI
+1930 FTEESAKEAI
-1940 VDITEEIDNEDGTN
+1940 VNIAEEIDNEDGTN
-1954 KSELANNELNKEENG
+1954 ESEFVNNELNKNKDG

-1987 SGTKENRPV
+1987 SGTEENRPV
-1996 AGEEDGTGGNADQD
+1996 AGEEDGAGGNADQD

-2076 LSGIEAGDRGFI
+2076 LSGIDAGDRGFI

-2099 GYPKVEYVFYNP
+2099 GYPKVEF
-2111 ETGEGLQVDR
+2111 
-2121 KDAGLKDI
+2121 
-2129 ADMLSQASREKGEHG
+2129 
-2144 NSNQDRRN
+2144 
-2152 EEPVVEEW
+2152 
-2160 ISGISKESG
+2160 
-2169 NEFKGKVTKKP
+2169 
-2180 VFAEGY
+2180 
-2186 YGGKLSKHVLGP
+2186 
-2198 IAHKSMLKN
+2198 
-2207 IDSMIEKGLDTTW
+2207 
-2220 MGING
+2220 
-2225 FTSNF
+2225 
-2230 GNWYVASID
+2230 
-2239 NFGMEYVF
+2239 VF

-2263 ELKDIADMLS
+2263 GLKDIADMLS

-2282 GEAYKTS
+2282 GVDRNTSKDKAEKRNNEGKNIVPANTGSEDNQIVKDDEVVPGILKQVNKEKKTV
-2289 SKTATN
+2289 
-2295 RNISPIAIKD
+2295 D
-2305 IDTTN
+2305 
-2310 LEGYDIR
+2310 L
-2317 PISEGHPAYDGVV
+2317 
-2330 EASKQGLTNESL
+2330 Q
-2342 LNAGF
+2342 
-2347 KKLRGDWYSYTEI
+2347 SYT
-2360 PYYPALLNA
+2360 
-2369 KTGVVVALYKQ
+2369 
-2380 ADVKSLLDKVDDA
+2380 
-2393 QPSPESNFGQNDQR
+2393 FG
-2407 PILRDNEWMP
+2407 P
-2417 GIEKQNNERTVHV
+2417 V
-2430 LNVKSYVYASPESYK
+2430 ESYEG
-2445 KLGVQTSP
+2445 LGANVTSIP
-2453 VSERDVFNSGILNAQ
+2453 QSEIESDGITKYS
-2468 NTVQLKRAGFSN
+2468 NTTQLKNNKFSN
-2480 KGYNWWIKASSMGV
+2480 KGGNWWAIFHGGFTN
-2494 IDMYNIQTGEALRVQ
+2494 MYNVQTGEAFKVDKV
-2509 AYGSQ
+2509 SSM
-2514 IDANF
+2514 IDNKF
-2519 IRRLS
+2519 ILKLS
-2524 QDVRSLNATM
+2524 QDKRKGFGNDQLSTDVNKVV
-2534 DSDLSVNRTLE
+2534 DS
-2545 ASDMNSSNKEINKPC
+2545 SDMKSSKKEIDGSCPVK
-2560 STQRKGRG
+2560 RKKGGKK

>member
-46 KAVDNIQ
+46 KAVDNIH
-53 NTAPKYKVETPLV
+53 NTTPKYKVETPLV

-92 SSGLISDPRQRADK
+92 SSGLSSDPRQRADK

-310 SAGIRAGFRAAAKK
+310 SAGVRAGFRAAAKK

-411 TNKVWAANMGIVGLS
+411 ANKVWAANMGIVGLS

-447 GVTRSF
+447 VVTRSF

-467 GVKKAEDG
+467 GVKKTEDG

-570 RGNLGGFTER
+570 RGNFGGFTER

-635 NDASSEYAK
+635 NDASAEYTK

-652 MLDVHADEFMSMIEN
+652 MLDVHADEFISMIEN

-678 FSSADQ
+678 FSSSDQ
-684 AADYKKAVIEDYRR
+684 AADYKEAVIEDYKR

-704 KSAHF
+704 KSVHF

-724 MIGNVAYKGMES
+724 MIGSVAYKGMES

-742 ISKQISYITGMN
+742 ISRQISYITGMN

-766 RKSTFEAAKN
+766 KKSTFEAAKN

-782 EIDKLN
+782 EIDNLN

-848 SSTGALINSVA
+848 SSTDALINSVA

-934 IRRTIKGQSS
+934 IEKTIKGRSS

-949 DRSKQKVAKDES
+949 DRAKAAE
-961 GNLTRDDS
+961 TRDDS

-996 GLTDNTSSVGDYIS
+996 SLTDNVSAAGDFIS

-1021 QGVVPLNSLYLPLE
+1021 QSVVPLNSRYLPLE
-1035 QESILD
+1035 QGSILYP
-1041 SIKAKALS
+1041 IKAKALS
-1049 SGVDSLTDR
+1049 YGVDSLTDR

-1085 IEDRTNKYLNPE
+1085 IEDRANKYLDPE

-1304 PASSDYAFVMK
+1304 PASPDYAFVMK

-1347 KEGNEVVFEID
+1347 KEGNEVIFEID

-1374 SINERTFND
+1374 SINDRTFND

-1410 IRTGIATRFSED
+1410 IRTGIATRFPED
-1422 GDKIDLGSGRIV
+1422 GDKINLGSGSVV

-1451 SSREITESDLDNI
+1451 SSREITESDLDNM

-1536 DSDVYLFSANDII
+1536 DSDVYIFSANDII

-1589 SAQIK
+1589 AAQIK
-1594 AALQK
+1594 DALQK
-1599 VIPVISNA
+1599 AIPVISNA

-1648 VSFSRDGEASN
+1648 VSFRDGEASN

-1680 NKSEQDEVEGQT
+1680 NESEQDEVEEQT
-1692 ATEEAVVEQTTNKQT
+1692 ATEEAVVEQATNEPT
-1707 VVETEATEQPETV
+1707 IVEPEAAEQPETV
-1720 SQETGAPAPTEKPKA
+1720 SKETEAPAPVEKPKA

-1785 GLERFMAD
+1785 GLEKFMAD

-1820 LKKEASNNDVVKA
+1820 LKKESSNNDVVKA
-1833 YVESRTEEQTYND
+1833 YVESRTEEQIYND

-1911 DALEN
+1911 EALDKGD
-1916 NNVNGAVQILTDSG
+1916 VNGAVQVLTDSG
-1930 FTEESAKKAI
+1930 FTEESAKEAI
-1940 VDITEEIDNEDGTN
+1940 VNITEEIDNEDGTN
-1954 KSELANNELNKEENG
+1954 ESEFVNNELNKDKDG

-1987 SGTKENRPV
+1987 SGTEENRSV

-2010 RRNEEPVVEEW
+2010 RRNEE
-2021 IPGILKESK
+2021 
-2030 DEFDMPFTREPV
+2030 
-2042 FAEGYYGGEL
+2042 
-2052 SKYVLGPI
+2052 
-2060 TDKTKLK
+2060 
-2067 NINSMILEG
+2067 
-2076 LSGIEAGDRGFI
+2076 
-2088 IKLGN
+2088 
-2093 WYVAPV
+2093 
-2099 GYPKVEYVFYNP
+2099 
-2111 ETGEGLQVDR
+2111 Q
-2121 KDAGLKDI
+2121 
-2129 ADMLSQASREKGEHG
+2129 
-2144 NSNQDRRN
+2144 
-2152 EEPVVEEW
+2152 VVEEW

-2282 GEAYKTS
+2282 GVMRNTS
-2289 SKTATN
+2289 KEKAAS
-2295 RNISPIAIKD
+2295 RNAEGKKEDQPNAAPESSQIVKD
-2305 IDTTN
+2305 DEVVPGILKQVNKEQKSVN
-2310 LEGYDIR
+2310 L
-2317 PISEGHPAYDGVV
+2317 
-2330 EASKQGLTNESL
+2330 Q
-2342 LNAGF
+2342 
-2347 KKLRGDWYSYTEI
+2347 SYT
-2360 PYYPALLNA
+2360 
-2369 KTGVVVALYKQ
+2369 
-2380 ADVKSLLDKVDDA
+2380 
-2393 QPSPESNFGQNDQR
+2393 FG
-2407 PILRDNEWMP
+2407 P
-2417 GIEKQNNERTVHV
+2417 V
-2430 LNVKSYVYASPESYK
+2430 ESYEG
-2445 KLGVQTSP
+2445 LGANVTSIP
-2453 VSERDVFNSGILNAQ
+2453 QSEIESDGITKYS
-2468 NTVQLKRAGFSN
+2468 NTTQLKNNKFSN
-2480 KGYNWWIKASSMGV
+2480 KGGNWWAIFHGGFTN
-2494 IDMYNIQTGEALRVQ
+2494 MYNIQTGEAFKVDKV
-2509 AYGSQ
+2509 SSM
-2514 IDANF
+2514 IDNKF
-2519 IRRLS
+2519 ILKLS
-2524 QDVRSLNATM
+2524 QDRRKGFGNDQIL
-2534 DSDLSVNRTLE
+2534 SDANKVVGS
-2545 ASDMNSSNKEINKPC
+2545 SDMKSSQKEITKPC
-2560 STQRKGRG
+2560 SIKGKRGGK

>member
-1 MKEESKMADTTNRN
+1 MADTNNNN
-15 LTSQMHD
+15 LTRQMHD
-22 SVVPVTGND
+22 SVAPVTGND
-31 MAGIQASAMAQELMR
+31 MAGIRANYIADEIL
-46 KAVDNIQ
+46 KNAVDNIQ
-53 NTAPKYKVETPLV
+53 KSSSGYGVNVPLV
-66 KPDTSQDGRYKLNVD
+66 KPDTSIRDRINGID
-81 TSFGAGIDLLK
+81 TSFGGGLEKLRG
-92 SSGLISDPRQRADK
+92 SGMPDDPRSRDAK
-106 SKVELDSIL
+106 SKSELDTIL

-120 DASKTYYGNQQSN
+120 DASKTYYGQQVAT
-133 APVWMKN
+133 APIWMKN

-310 SAGIRAGFRAAAKK
+310 SAGVRAGFRAAAKK

-485 QKAIGTTWNVS
+485 QKVIGTTWNVS

-547 YTTKEGLME
+547 YATKEGLME

-635 NDASSEYAK
+635 NDASAEYAK

-652 MLDVHADEFMSMIEN
+652 MLDVHADEFISMIEN

-678 FSSADQ
+678 FSSEDQ
-684 AADYKKAVIEDYRR
+684 AADYKKAAIEDYKR

-709 ADSITAEGKYATYKD
+709 ADSITAEGKYADYRD
-724 MIGNVAYKGMES
+724 LIGNVAYKGMES

-742 ISKQISYITGMN
+742 ISRQISYITGMN

-766 RKSTFEAAKN
+766 KKSTFEAAKN

-848 SSTGALINSVA
+848 SSTNALIKSTA

-880 SKNKSEL
+880 SKNESEL

-981 EDEYFTLMAFNHLDD
+981 EDEYFTMMAFNHLDD
-996 GLTDNTSSVGDYIS
+996 SLTDNVSSAGDYIS
-1010 DDVYNALIENA
+1010 DDVYNALMDNS
-1021 QGVVPLNSLYLPLE
+1021 QSVVPLNPGYLPLD

-1049 SGVDSLTDR
+1049 SGVDSLNER
-1058 ERSLYDIYKEIDPN
+1058 ERNLYNAYKEIDPS
-1072 FGIEGTLEERLKN
+1072 FGIEGSLEERLKN
-1085 IEDRTNKYLNPE
+1085 IEDRVNKYLNPE

-1135 GVQKDDMTEA
+1135 GVQKDDMTEG

-1173 IDRMSSDSSTE
+1173 MDRMLSDSSTE
-1184 TIDNYGTDEK
+1184 TIDNYGTEEK

-1252 NVETVG
+1252 NIETVG

-1374 SINERTFND
+1374 SINDRTFND

-1410 IRTGIATRFSED
+1410 IRTGIAARFSED
-1422 GDKIDLGSGRIV
+1422 GDKINLGSGRIV

-1524 VYPVSLKQGQSN
+1524 VYPVSLKQEQSN
-1536 DSDVYLFSANDII
+1536 DSDVYIFSANDII

-1580 EYEIPLNAN
+1580 EHEIPLNAN
-1589 SAQIK
+1589 ATQIK

-1648 VSFSRDGEASN
+1648 VSFRDGEVSN
-1659 VSEMEDTDTD
+1659 ISEMEDTDTD

-1680 NKSEQDEVEGQT
+1680 NESEQDESEEY
-1692 ATEEAVVEQTTNKQT
+1692 ADTEENADQDVRNEEPVAEEWIPGISKESGREFEGKVTKKPVFAEGYYGGELSKYVTGPITNNESIRSIDMLIRKGYDTDDLLRQGFYRVYKGSGNWYARHAGTAGRREEFGSDFDLYNPETGEGLHVYGDMQNDAWDKELKDIANMLSQASRKRGKHGVVEDTSKENEQTTAKPE
-1707 VVETEATEQPETV
+1707 ETGQPETV
-1720 SQETGAPAPTEKPKA
+1720 SQETETPAPAEKPKA

-1785 GLERFMAD
+1785 GLEKFMAD

-1833 YVESRTEEQTYND
+1833 YIESRTEEQMHND

-1883 NKIFSEVNSILNAE
+1883 NKIFSEVNSILNTE
-1897 GGTTDIDKVTDSVS
+1897 GGTTDIDKVTDFVS
-1911 DALEN
+1911 EALEN
-1916 NNVNGAVQILTDSG
+1916 NNVNRAVQILTDSG
-1930 FTEESAKKAI
+1930 FTEESAKEVI
-1940 VDITEEIDNEDGTN
+1940 VNIAEEIDNEDGTN
-1954 KSELANNELNKEENG
+1954 KSELVNNELNKEENG

-1974 KADQAGAVEGSDK
+1974 EVDQAGTVEGSDK
-1987 SGTKENRPV
+1987 SRTEENRPV
-1996 AGEEDGTGGNADQD
+1996 AGEEDGAGGNADQD
-2010 RRNEEPVVEEW
+2010 RRNEEPVVEEKKSKRR
-2021 IPGILKESK
+2021 ISKNTSKEKAERRNNEGKNIVSSNAESEDNQIVKDDEVVPGILKQANKEQKSVNLKSYTFGPAESYEGLGANVTSIPQSEIES
-2030 DEFDMPFTREPV
+2030 DGITR
-2042 FAEGYYGGEL
+2042 YNN
-2052 SKYVLGPI
+2052 
-2060 TDKTKLK
+2060 TTQLK
-2067 NINSMILEG
+2067 NN
-2076 LSGIEAGDRGFI
+2076 
-2088 IKLGN
+2088 K
-2093 WYVAPV
+2093 
-2099 GYPKVEYVFYNP
+2099 
-2111 ETGEGLQVDR
+2111 
-2121 KDAGLKDI
+2121 
-2129 ADMLSQASREKGEHG
+2129 
-2144 NSNQDRRN
+2144 
-2152 EEPVVEEW
+2152 
-2160 ISGISKESG
+2160 
-2169 NEFKGKVTKKP
+2169 
-2180 VFAEGY
+2180 
-2186 YGGKLSKHVLGP
+2186 
-2198 IAHKSMLKN
+2198 
-2207 IDSMIEKGLDTTW
+2207 
-2220 MGING
+2220 
-2225 FTSNF
+2225 
-2230 GNWYVASID
+2230 
-2239 NFGMEYVF
+2239 
-2247 YNPETGEGL
+2247 
-2256 QVDRKNA
+2256 
-2263 ELKDIADMLS
+2263 
-2273 QASRKKGKH
+2273 
-2282 GEAYKTS
+2282 
-2289 SKTATN
+2289 
-2295 RNISPIAIKD
+2295 
-2305 IDTTN
+2305 
-2310 LEGYDIR
+2310 
-2317 PISEGHPAYDGVV
+2317 
-2330 EASKQGLTNESL
+2330 
-2342 LNAGF
+2342 
-2347 KKLRGDWYSYTEI
+2347 
-2360 PYYPALLNA
+2360 
-2369 KTGVVVALYKQ
+2369 
-2380 ADVKSLLDKVDDA
+2380 
-2393 QPSPESNFGQNDQR
+2393 
-2407 PILRDNEWMP
+2407 
-2417 GIEKQNNERTVHV
+2417 
-2430 LNVKSYVYASPESYK
+2430 
-2445 KLGVQTSP
+2445 
-2453 VSERDVFNSGILNAQ
+2453 
-2468 NTVQLKRAGFSN
+2468 FSN
-2480 KGYNWWIKASSMGV
+2480 KGGNWWAIFHGGFTN
-2494 IDMYNIQTGEALRVQ
+2494 MYNIQTGEAFKVDKM
-2509 AYGSQ
+2509 SSM
-2514 IDANF
+2514 IDNKF
-2519 IRRLS
+2519 ILKLS
-2524 QDVRSLNATM
+2524 QDRRRGFGNDQLL
-2534 DSDLSVNRTLE
+2534 SDANKVVGS
-2545 ASDMNSSNKEINKPC
+2545 SDMKSSQKEITKPC
-2560 STQRKGRG
+2560 SIKGERGGK

>member
-1 MKEESKMADTTNRN
+1 MTDTNNNN
-15 LTSQMHD
+15 LTRQMHD

-31 MAGIQASAMAQELMR
+31 MAGIGANYIADEIL
-46 KAVDNIQ
+46 KNAVDNIQ
-53 NTAPKYKVETPLV
+53 KSSSGYGVNVPLV
-66 KPDTSQDGRYKLNVD
+66 KPDTSIRDRINGID
-81 TSFGAGIDLLK
+81 TSFGGGLEKLRG
-92 SSGLISDPRQRADK
+92 SGMPDDPRSRDAK
-106 SKVELDSIL
+106 SKSELDTTL

-120 DASKTYYGNQQSN
+120 DASKTYYGQQAAT
-133 APVWMKN
+133 APIWMKN

-199 RGLGKL
+199 RGVGKL
-205 ALKTGLYT
+205 ATKTALYT

-233 ASLYDNSYQDWLDDQ
+233 ASLYDNSFQDWLDDW
-248 DQKLNHTLAHYYTQ
+248 DQKINHTLAHYYTQ
-262 AEKEMNFFKKMGTAN
+262 AEKEMSFFKKMGTHN

-289 FTTAAI
+289 FTSAAI
-295 LSGYITGGLGVSGLG
+295 MTGLITGGIGVSGLG
-310 SAGIRAGFRAAAKK
+310 SAGVRAGFRAAAKK

-609 KSSLYMNNLMS
+609 KSSLYMNSLMS

-644 FALSDNLG
+644 FNLSDNLG
-652 MLDVHADEFMSMIEN
+652 MLDVHADEFVSMIEN

-678 FSSADQ
+678 FSSEDQ
-684 AADYKKAVIEDYRR
+684 AADYKKAVIDDYKR

-704 KSAHF
+704 KSIHF

-724 MIGNVAYKGMES
+724 MIGSVAYKGMES

-742 ISKQISYITGMN
+742 ISRQISYITGMN
-754 EYSEALKVLSTA
+754 EYSEALKVLSTSK
-766 RKSTFEAAKN
+766 KSTFEAAKN
-776 LLAAKE
+776 LLAAKA
-782 EIDKLN
+782 EIDRLN
-788 SEIETM
+788 GEIETM

-848 SSTGALINSVA
+848 SSTGVLINSVA

-880 SKNKSEL
+880 NKNKSEL

-926 YTKGIGKL
+926 YTRGIGKL
-934 IRRTIKGQSS
+934 IEKTIKGRSS

-949 DRSKQKVAKDES
+949 NRSKAAA
-961 GNLTRDDS
+961 TRDDS

-981 EDEYFTLMAFNHLDD
+981 EDEYFTMMAFNHLDD
-996 GLTDNTSSVGDYIS
+996 SLTDNVSSAGDYIS
-1010 DDVYNALIENA
+1010 DDVYNALMDNS
-1021 QGVVPLNSLYLPLE
+1021 QSVVPLNPGYLPLD

-1049 SGVDSLTDR
+1049 SGVDSLNER
-1058 ERSLYDIYKEIDPN
+1058 ERNLYNAYKEIDPS
-1072 FGIEGTLEERLKN
+1072 FGIEGSLEERLKN
-1085 IEDRTNKYLNPE
+1085 IEDRVNKYLNPE

-1120 ELDNA
+1120 EFEDA
-1125 IDKYRSIIID
+1125 IDKYRSIVVD

-1145 DLEALIELLGDQSG
+1145 DLEALIELFGDQSG

-1252 NVETVG
+1252 NIETVG

-1266 IEFVDGRKVE
+1266 IEFVDGRRVE

-1304 PASSDYAFVMK
+1304 PASPDYAFVMK

-1374 SINERTFND
+1374 SINDRTFND
-1383 NVVIKVMSPDG
+1383 NVVIKVMSPNG
-1394 RFLSVLSSG
+1394 KFLSVLSSG

-1422 GDKIDLGSGRIV
+1422 GDKISLGSGRIV

-1451 SSREITESDLDNI
+1451 SSREIAESDLDNI

-1557 IGSRLD
+1557 IGARLD

-1589 SAQIK
+1589 AAQIK

-1648 VSFSRDGEASN
+1648 VSFRDSEAPN
-1659 VSEMEDTDTD
+1659 VSEMEDEDID
-1669 EDLPFGNQSKR
+1669 EDLPFS
-1680 NKSEQDEVEGQT
+1680 SEPKKIETEQVETEERT
-1692 ATEEAVVEQTTNKQT
+1692 ATEEPASAQAENRPT
-1707 VVETEATEQPETV
+1707 VVEPEATEQPATV
-1720 SQETGAPAPTEKPKA
+1720 GQASEAPAPAGEVKP
-1735 VSTGRRS
+1735 VPTGRRS

-1785 GLERFMAD
+1785 GLEKFMAD

-1804 RISNKSGMK
+1804 RISNKSGIK

-1833 YVESRTEEQTYND
+1833 YVESRTDEQMYND

-1883 NKIFSEVNSILNAE
+1883 NKIFSEVNSILNTE

-1911 DALEN
+1911 EALDKGD
-1916 NNVNGAVQILTDSG
+1916 VNGAVQVLTDSG
-1930 FTEESAKKAI
+1930 FTEESAKEVI

-1954 KSELANNELNKEENG
+1954 KSELVNNELNKDKDG

-1987 SGTKENRPV
+1987 SGTEENRSV
-1996 AGEEDGTGGNADQD
+1996 AGEEDGSRGNAD
-2010 RRNEEPVVEEW
+2010 
-2021 IPGILKESK
+2021 
-2030 DEFDMPFTREPV
+2030 
-2042 FAEGYYGGEL
+2042 
-2052 SKYVLGPI
+2052 
-2060 TDKTKLK
+2060 
-2067 NINSMILEG
+2067 
-2076 LSGIEAGDRGFI
+2076 
-2088 IKLGN
+2088 
-2093 WYVAPV
+2093 
-2099 GYPKVEYVFYNP
+2099 
-2111 ETGEGLQVDR
+2111 
-2121 KDAGLKDI
+2121 
-2129 ADMLSQASREKGEHG
+2129 
-2144 NSNQDRRN
+2144 QDRRN

-2169 NEFKGKVTKKP
+2169 REFEGIVTKKP

-2186 YGGKLSKHVLGP
+2186 YGGELSRYVTGP
-2198 IAHKSMLKN
+2198 ITKKSS
-2207 IDSMIEKGLDTTW
+2207 IDSINMLIRKGYDVDKLFRE
-2220 MGING
+2220 G
-2225 FTSNF
+2225 FVSVYDKS
-2230 GNWYVASID
+2230 GNWYARQAGEID
-2239 NFGMEYVF
+2239 HDYDF

-2256 QVDRKNA
+2256 HIYRSTRNGGWKT
-2263 ELKDIADMLS
+2263 ELKDIANMLS
-2273 QASRKKGKH
+2273 QTSRKKGKH
-2282 GEAYKTS
+2282 GAAYKTS

-2494 IDMYNIQTGEALRVQ
+2494 IDMYNIQTGEAFRVK

-2534 DSDLSVNRTLE
+2534 DSYLSVNRTLE

-2560 STQRKGRG
+2560 STQRKGRE

>member
-1 MKEESKMADTTNRN
+1 MADINNNN
-15 LTSQMHD
+15 LTRQVHD

-31 MAGIQASAMAQELMR
+31 MAGIEANYIANEIL
-46 KAVDNIQ
+46 KNAVDNIQ
-53 NTAPKYKVETPLV
+53 KSSSGYGVNIPLV
-66 KPDTSQDGRYKLNVD
+66 KPDTSIRDRINGID
-81 TSFGAGIDLLK
+81 TSFGGGLEKLRG
-92 SSGLISDPRQRADK
+92 SGMPDDPRSRDAK
-106 SKVELDSIL
+106 SKSELDAIL

-120 DASKTYYGNQQSN
+120 DASKTYYGQQAAT

-184 EEIAAMNQSTGQKWA
+184 EEIAAMNQSTGQKWV
-199 RGLGKL
+199 RGIGKL

-213 LGGLTGTIYG
+213 VGSLTSTIYG

-233 ASLYDNSYQDWLDDQ
+233 ASLYDNSLQDWFDDQ

-295 LSGYITGGLGVSGLG
+295 LSGYVTGGLGVSGLG
-310 SAGIRAGFRAAAKK
+310 AAGVRAGFRAAAKK
-324 TASQVA
+324 TASQAA

-383 FLDYYRNVYG
+383 FLDYYRNMYG

-411 TNKVWAANMGIVGLS
+411 TNKVWAANMGIVGIS
-426 NYLQLAR
+426 NYLQLAK

-447 GVTRSF
+447 NVTRSF
-453 NNIGRMKNR
+453 NKIGRMKNR

-475 TLKAINANWM
+475 TLKAINANWA
-485 QKAIGTTWNVS
+485 QKVIGTTWNVS

-532 YDSMYAALGDAIHKQ
+532 YDSMYDALGDAIHKQ

-580 RNQSN
+580 RNHSN

-620 HADESYQQRSLYGDN
+620 HADESSQQRSLYGDN
-635 NDASSEYAK
+635 NDASAEYIK
-644 FALSDNLG
+644 FTLSDNLG
-652 MLDVHADEFMSMIEN
+652 MLDVHADEFVSMIEN

-684 AADYKKAVIEDYRR
+684 AADYKKAVIEDYKR

-704 KSAHF
+704 MSAHF
-709 ADSITAEGKYATYKD
+709 ADSITAEGKYEAHRD
-724 MIGNVAYKGMES
+724 LIGSVAYKGMES

-742 ISKQISYITGMN
+742 ISRQISYITGVN

-766 RKSTFEAAKN
+766 KKSTFESAKS
-776 LLAAKE
+776 LLAAKS
-782 EIDKLN
+782 EIDNLN
-788 SEIETM
+788 SEIEAM
-794 AMNPNRVNAEGKD
+794 AMNPNRVNDKGED
-807 VFADAIKAKSEQVK
+807 VFAEAIKEKSKQVK

-834 NSVVSEDFSHYNFE
+834 NSAVSEDFSHSNFE
-848 SSTGALINSVA
+848 SSTDALINSVA

-880 SKNKSEL
+880 SKDKSGL

-934 IRRTIKGQSS
+934 IEKTIKGGSS

-949 DRSKQKVAKDES
+949 DRAKAAE
-961 GNLTRDDS
+961 TRDDS

-975 KDGKIT
+975 KEGKIT

-996 GLTDNTSSVGDYIS
+996 GLTDSTSSVGGYIS
-1010 DDVYNALIENA
+1010 DDVYNSLLNDINDIANGVPTFIFGENE
-1021 QGVVPLNSLYLPLE
+1021 GILNA
-1035 QESILD
+1035 
-1041 SIKAKALS
+1041 IKAKALS
-1049 SGVDSLTDR
+1049 LGVDSLTDK
-1058 ERSLYDIYKEIDPN
+1058 ERALYDAYKGINPN

-1085 IEDRTNKYLNPE
+1085 IEDRVNKYLNPE

-1120 ELDNA
+1120 ELDDA
-1125 IDKYRSIIID
+1125 IDKYRSIVVD

-1173 IDRMSSDSSTE
+1173 IDRTSSDSSTE
-1184 TIDNYGTDEK
+1184 TIDDYGTEEK

-1201 DTDSSSARKEA
+1201 DTDSSGARKEA
-1212 NVNNAQNPLVLMVRK
+1212 NANNAQNPLVLMVRK

-1266 IEFVDGRKVE
+1266 IEFADGRKVE

-1294 YLRNSFGFVI
+1294 YLRNSLGFVI

-1347 KEGNEVVFEID
+1347 EEGNEVVFEID

-1374 SINERTFND
+1374 RINERTFND

-1403 NSRTTSS
+1403 NNRTTSS

-1422 GDKIDLGSGRIV
+1422 GDKINLGSGRIV

-1451 SSREITESDLDNI
+1451 SSREITEPDLDNI
-1464 VDVGYISNG
+1464 VDIGYISNG
-1473 EVNLKNNTKDF
+1473 EVHLKNGTKDF

-1495 QRDKEKAD
+1495 QRDKERAD
-1503 GGYKDVRVPVVVV
+1503 GGYKGVRVPVVVV

-1536 DSDVYLFSANDII
+1536 DSEVYLFSANDII

-1589 SAQIK
+1589 TAQIK

-1621 SVNDIVMN
+1621 SVNDIAMD

-1648 VSFSRDGEASN
+1648 VSFRDGEASN

-1680 NKSEQDEVEGQT
+1680 NESEQDESEEYADTEENADQDIRSEEPVAEEWIPGISKESGREFEGKVTKKPVFAEGYYGGELSKYVTGPITNKESIRSIDMLIRKGYDTDDLSRQGFYRVYKGSGNWYASHAGTAGRREEFGRDFDLYNPETGEGLHVYGDMQNDAWDKELKDIANMLSQASRKRGKHGVVEDTSKENGQT
-1692 ATEEAVVEQTTNKQT
+1692 TAKPEETG
-1707 VVETEATEQPETV
+1707 QPETV
-1720 SQETGAPAPTEKPKA
+1720 SQETEAPVPVEKPKA
-1735 VSTGRRS
+1735 VFTGRRS

-1785 GLERFMAD
+1785 GLEKFMAD

-1820 LKKEASNNDVVKA
+1820 LKKESSNNDVVKA
-1833 YVESRTEEQTYND
+1833 YVESRTEEQIYND

-1911 DALEN
+1911 EALDKGD
-1916 NNVNGAVQILTDSG
+1916 VNGAVQVLTDSG

-1940 VDITEEIDNEDGTN
+1940 VSITEEIDNEDGTN
-1954 KSELANNELNKEENG
+1954 KSELVNNELNKEENG
-1969 KGKEE
+1969 KGKE
-1974 KADQAGAVEGSDK
+1974 KKVDQAGAVEGSDK
-1987 SGTKENRPV
+1987 SGTKENRSV
-1996 AGEEDGTGGNADQD
+1996 SGEEDGTGGNADQD

-2021 IPGILKESK
+2021 IPGI
-2030 DEFDMPFTREPV
+2030 
-2042 FAEGYYGGEL
+2042 
-2052 SKYVLGPI
+2052 
-2060 TDKTKLK
+2060 
-2067 NINSMILEG
+2067 
-2076 LSGIEAGDRGFI
+2076 
-2088 IKLGN
+2088 
-2093 WYVAPV
+2093 
-2099 GYPKVEYVFYNP
+2099 
-2111 ETGEGLQVDR
+2111 
-2121 KDAGLKDI
+2121 
-2129 ADMLSQASREKGEHG
+2129 
-2144 NSNQDRRN
+2144 
-2152 EEPVVEEW
+2152 
-2160 ISGISKESG
+2160 SKESG
-2169 NEFKGKVTKKP
+2169 RIFEGKVTKKP

-2186 YGGKLSKHVLGP
+2186 YGGKLSMYVVGP
-2198 IAHKSMLKN
+2198 ITRKRILDE
-2207 IDSMIEKGLDTTW
+2207 IDFSIERGMDPERMKFS
-2220 MGING
+2220 G
-2225 FTSNF
+2225 FSWNF
-2230 GNWYVASID
+2230 GNWYVQSID
-2239 NFGMEYVF
+2239 TFGIDYVF

-2256 QVDRKNA
+2256 QVDRLNA

-2282 GEAYKTS
+2282 GVFENTSKGKAADRNAEGKKEAKPDSAPES
-2289 SKTATN
+2289 SQ
-2295 RNISPIAIKD
+2295 IVKD
-2305 IDTTN
+2305 D
-2310 LEGYDIR
+2310 E
-2317 PISEGHPAYDGVV
+2317 VV
-2330 EASKQGLTNESL
+2330 PGILKQVNKE
-2342 LNAGF
+2342 
-2347 KKLRGDWYSYTEI
+2347 KKAVDLQSYT
-2360 PYYPALLNA
+2360 
-2369 KTGVVVALYKQ
+2369 
-2380 ADVKSLLDKVDDA
+2380 
-2393 QPSPESNFGQNDQR
+2393 FG
-2407 PILRDNEWMP
+2407 P
-2417 GIEKQNNERTVHV
+2417 V
-2430 LNVKSYVYASPESYK
+2430 ESYEG
-2445 KLGVQTSP
+2445 LGANVAPIPQFEIES
-2453 VSERDVFNSGILNAQ
+2453 DGITRYS
-2468 NTVQLKRAGFSN
+2468 NTTQLKNNKFSN
-2480 KGYNWWIKASSMGV
+2480 KGGNWWAIFHGGFTN
-2494 IDMYNIQTGEALRVQ
+2494 MYNIQTGEAFKVDRV
-2509 AYGSQ
+2509 SSM
-2514 IDANF
+2514 IDNKF
-2519 IRRLS
+2519 ILKLS
-2524 QDVRSLNATM
+2524 QDRRKGFGNDQLLSDANKVV
-2534 DSDLSVNRTLE
+2534 DS
-2545 ASDMNSSNKEINKPC
+2545 SDMKSSQEEITKPC
-2560 STQRKGRG
+2560 SIKGERGGK

>member
-1 MKEESKMADTTNRN
+1 MADTNNNN
-15 LTSQMHD
+15 LTRQMHD
-22 SVVPVTGND
+22 SVVPVTGDD
-31 MAGIQASAMAQELMR
+31 MAGIRANYIADEIL
-46 KAVDNIQ
+46 KNAVDNIQ
-53 NTAPKYKVETPLV
+53 KSSSGYGVNVPLV
-66 KPDTSQDGRYKLNVD
+66 KPDTSIRDRINSID
-81 TSFGAGIDLLK
+81 TSFGGGLEKLRG
-92 SSGLISDPRQRADK
+92 SGMPDDPRSRDAK
-106 SKVELDSIL
+106 SKSELDTIL

-120 DASKTYYGNQQSN
+120 DASKTYYGQQAAT
-133 APVWMKN
+133 APIWIKN

-146 YGTFGAPVKVNASQI
+146 YGTFGDPVKVNASQI

-233 ASLYDNSYQDWLDDQ
+233 ASLYDNSYQDLLDDQ

-310 SAGIRAGFRAAAKK
+310 SAGVRAGFRAAAKK

-532 YDSMYAALGDAIHKQ
+532 YDSMYVALGDAIHRQ

-635 NDASSEYAK
+635 NDASAEYTK

-652 MLDVHADEFMSMIEN
+652 MLDVHADEFISMIEN
-667 MDNTE
+667 MNNTE

-684 AADYKKAVIEDYRR
+684 AADYKKAVIEDYKR

-704 KSAHF
+704 KSIHF

-724 MIGNVAYKGMES
+724 MIGSVAYKGMES
-736 ATRVDE
+736 ATRIDE

-794 AMNPNRVNAEGKD
+794 AMNPNRVNTEGKD

-848 SSTGALINSVA
+848 SSTDALINSTA

-949 DRSKQKVAKDES
+949 DRSKAAA
-961 GNLTRDDS
+961 TRDDS

-981 EDEYFTLMAFNHLDD
+981 EDEYFTMMAFNHLDD
-996 GLTDNTSSVGDYIS
+996 GLTDNTLSAGDYIS
-1010 DDVYNALIENA
+1010 DDVYNALMDNS
-1021 QGVVPLNSLYLPLE
+1021 QSVVPLNPGYLPLD

-1049 SGVDSLTDR
+1049 SGVDSLNER
-1058 ERSLYDIYKEIDPN
+1058 ERNLYNAYKEIDPS
-1072 FGIEGTLEERLKN
+1072 FGIEGSLEERLKN

-1120 ELDNA
+1120 ELEDA
-1125 IDKYRSIIID
+1125 IDKYRSIVVD

-1258 RRGGFSIV
+1258 KRGGFSIV

-1304 PASSDYAFVMK
+1304 PASPDYAFVMK

-1374 SINERTFND
+1374 SINDRTFND

-1410 IRTGIATRFSED
+1410 IRTGIAARFSED
-1422 GDKIDLGSGRIV
+1422 GDKINLGSGRIV

-1524 VYPVSLKQGQSN
+1524 VYPVSLKQVQSN

-1563 EINEIN
+1563 EINKIN

-1589 SAQIK
+1589 AAQIK

-1648 VSFSRDGEASN
+1648 VSFRDGEASN

-1680 NKSEQDEVEGQT
+1680 NEPEQAEIEEQI
-1692 ATEEAVVEQTTNKQT
+1692 ATEETVVEQTTNEPTT
-1707 VVETEATEQPETV
+1707 VEPEAGEQPETV
-1720 SQETGAPAPTEKPKA
+1720 SQETGAPASAEKPKA

-1785 GLERFMAD
+1785 GLEKFMAD

-1833 YVESRTEEQTYND
+1833 YVESRTEEQIYND
-1846 LAFILKSVRFTP
+1846 LAFILKSVRFAP
-1858 TGAIN
+1858 TGAVN

-1883 NKIFSEVNSILNAE
+1883 NKIFSEVNSILNTE

-1911 DALEN
+1911 EALDKGD
-1916 NNVNGAVQILTDSG
+1916 VNGAVQALTDSG
-1930 FTEESAKKAI
+1930 FTEESAKEAI
-1940 VDITEEIDNEDGTN
+1940 VNMTEEIDNEDGTN
-1954 KSELANNELNKEENG
+1954 KRELVNNELNKEENG

-1974 KADQAGAVEGSDK
+1974 KADQAGTVEGSDK
-1987 SGTKENRPV
+1987 SGTEENRSV
-1996 AGEEDGTGGNADQD
+1996 AGEEDRAGGNADQD
-2010 RRNEEPVVEEW
+2010 RRNEEPVVEEKKSKRRISKNTSKDKAEKRNNEGKNIVSSNAELEDNQIVKDDEV
-2021 IPGILKESK
+2021 IPGILKQVNKELKAVNLKSYTFGPAESYEGLGANVTSIPQSEIES
-2030 DEFDMPFTREPV
+2030 DGITR
-2042 FAEGYYGGEL
+2042 YNN
-2052 SKYVLGPI
+2052 
-2060 TDKTKLK
+2060 TTQLK
-2067 NINSMILEG
+2067 NN
-2076 LSGIEAGDRGFI
+2076 
-2088 IKLGN
+2088 K
-2093 WYVAPV
+2093 
-2099 GYPKVEYVFYNP
+2099 
-2111 ETGEGLQVDR
+2111 
-2121 KDAGLKDI
+2121 
-2129 ADMLSQASREKGEHG
+2129 
-2144 NSNQDRRN
+2144 
-2152 EEPVVEEW
+2152 
-2160 ISGISKESG
+2160 
-2169 NEFKGKVTKKP
+2169 
-2180 VFAEGY
+2180 
-2186 YGGKLSKHVLGP
+2186 
-2198 IAHKSMLKN
+2198 
-2207 IDSMIEKGLDTTW
+2207 
-2220 MGING
+2220 
-2225 FTSNF
+2225 
-2230 GNWYVASID
+2230 
-2239 NFGMEYVF
+2239 
-2247 YNPETGEGL
+2247 
-2256 QVDRKNA
+2256 
-2263 ELKDIADMLS
+2263 
-2273 QASRKKGKH
+2273 
-2282 GEAYKTS
+2282 
-2289 SKTATN
+2289 
-2295 RNISPIAIKD
+2295 
-2305 IDTTN
+2305 
-2310 LEGYDIR
+2310 
-2317 PISEGHPAYDGVV
+2317 
-2330 EASKQGLTNESL
+2330 
-2342 LNAGF
+2342 
-2347 KKLRGDWYSYTEI
+2347 
-2360 PYYPALLNA
+2360 
-2369 KTGVVVALYKQ
+2369 
-2380 ADVKSLLDKVDDA
+2380 
-2393 QPSPESNFGQNDQR
+2393 
-2407 PILRDNEWMP
+2407 
-2417 GIEKQNNERTVHV
+2417 
-2430 LNVKSYVYASPESYK
+2430 
-2445 KLGVQTSP
+2445 
-2453 VSERDVFNSGILNAQ
+2453 
-2468 NTVQLKRAGFSN
+2468 FSN
-2480 KGYNWWIKASSMGV
+2480 KGGNWWAIFHGGFTN
-2494 IDMYNIQTGEALRVQ
+2494 MYNIQTGEAFKVDKV
-2509 AYGSQ
+2509 SSM
-2514 IDANF
+2514 IDNKF
-2519 IRRLS
+2519 ILKLS
-2524 QDVRSLNATM
+2524 QDRRKGFGNDQLL
-2534 DSDLSVNRTLE
+2534 SDANKVVGS
-2545 ASDMNSSNKEINKPC
+2545 SDMKSSQKEITKPC
-2560 STQRKGRG
+2560 SIKGKRGGK

>member
-1 MKEESKMADTTNRN
+1 MADTNNNN
-15 LTSQMHD
+15 LTRQMHD

-31 MAGIQASAMAQELMR
+31 MSGIRANYIADEIL
-46 KAVDNIQ
+46 KNAVDNIQ
-53 NTAPKYKVETPLV
+53 KSSSGYGVNVPLV
-66 KPDTSQDGRYKLNVD
+66 KPDTSIRDRINGID
-81 TSFGAGIDLLK
+81 TSFGGGLEKLRG
-92 SSGLISDPRQRADK
+92 SGMPDDPRSRDARSK
-106 SKVELDSIL
+106 SELDTIL

-120 DASKTYYGNQQSN
+120 DASKTYYGQQAAT

-140 QAEQTD
+140 QEEQTD

-199 RGLGKL
+199 RGVGKL
-205 ALKTGLYT
+205 ATKTALYT

-233 ASLYDNSYQDWLDDQ
+233 ASLYDNSYQDWLDDW
-248 DQKLNHTLAHYYTQ
+248 DQKINHTLAHYYTQ
-262 AEKEMNFFKKMGTAN
+262 AEKEMNFFKKMGTHN

-289 FTTAAI
+289 FTSAAI
-295 LSGYITGGLGVSGLG
+295 MTGLITGGIGVSGLG
-310 SAGIRAGFRAAAKK
+310 SAGVRAGFRAAAKK

-635 NDASSEYAK
+635 NDASAEYTK

-652 MLDVHADEFMSMIEN
+652 MLDVHADEFISMIEN

-704 KSAHF
+704 KSIHF

-724 MIGNVAYKGMES
+724 MIGSVAYKGMES

-742 ISKQISYITGMN
+742 ISRQISYITGMN
-754 EYSEALKVLSTA
+754 EYSDALKVLSTA
-766 RKSTFEAAKN
+766 KKSTFESAKK
-776 LLAAKE
+776 LLAAKA
-782 EIDKLN
+782 EIDRLN

-848 SSTGALINSVA
+848 SSTDALINSVA

-934 IRRTIKGQSS
+934 IEKTIKVRSS

-949 DRSKQKVAKDES
+949 DRTKAAE
-961 GNLTRDDS
+961 TRDDS

-996 GLTDNTSSVGDYIS
+996 GLTGNTSSAGGYIS
-1010 DDVYNALIENA
+1010 DDVYNSLLSDANDIANGIFVILPDEHKGI
-1021 QGVVPLNSLYLPLE
+1021 LNT
-1035 QESILD
+1035 
-1041 SIKAKALS
+1041 IKVKALS
-1049 SGVDSLTDR
+1049 LGVDSLTDR
-1058 ERSLYDIYKEIDPN
+1058 ERGLYDVYKEINPG
-1072 FGIEGTLEERLKN
+1072 FRSEGTLEERLKN
-1085 IEDRTNKYLNPE
+1085 IEDRVNKYLNPE

-1173 IDRMSSDSSTE
+1173 IDRMLSDSSTE

-1304 PASSDYAFVMK
+1304 PASPDYAFVMK

-1374 SINERTFND
+1374 SINDRTFND

-1410 IRTGIATRFSED
+1410 IRTGIAARFSED
-1422 GDKIDLGSGRIV
+1422 GDKINLGSGRIV

-1589 SAQIK
+1589 AAQIK

-1629 DVMLNTQPGELMF
+1629 DVMLNTQSGELMF

-1648 VSFSRDGEASN
+1648 VSFRDGEASN

-1680 NKSEQDEVEGQT
+1680 NEPEQAEIEEQT
-1692 ATEEAVVEQTTNKQT
+1692 ATEEAIVEQATNGPTT
-1707 VVETEATEQPETV
+1707 VEPEATEQPETV
-1720 SQETGAPAPTEKPKA
+1720 SQETGAPAPAGKPKA

-1785 GLERFMAD
+1785 GLEKFMAD

-1820 LKKEASNNDVVKA
+1820 LKKESSNNDVVKA
-1833 YVESRTEEQTYND
+1833 YVESRTEEQIYND
-1846 LAFILKSVRFTP
+1846 LAFILKSVRFTS

-1883 NKIFSEVNSILNAE
+1883 NKIFSEVNSILNSE
-1897 GGTTDIDKVTDSVS
+1897 GGTTDIDKVTDSVY
-1911 DALEN
+1911 DALDKGD
-1916 NNVNGAVQILTDSG
+1916 VNGAVQVLTDSG

-1940 VDITEEIDNEDGTN
+1940 VNIIEEIDNEDGTN
-1954 KSELANNELNKEENG
+1954 KSELVNNELNKEENG

-1987 SGTKENRPV
+1987 SGTEENRPV
-1996 AGEEDGTGGNADQD
+1996 AGEEDGAGGNADQD

-2021 IPGILKESK
+2021 IP
-2030 DEFDMPFTREPV
+2030 
-2042 FAEGYYGGEL
+2042 
-2052 SKYVLGPI
+2052 
-2060 TDKTKLK
+2060 
-2067 NINSMILEG
+2067 
-2076 LSGIEAGDRGFI
+2076 
-2088 IKLGN
+2088 
-2093 WYVAPV
+2093 
-2099 GYPKVEYVFYNP
+2099 
-2111 ETGEGLQVDR
+2111 
-2121 KDAGLKDI
+2121 
-2129 ADMLSQASREKGEHG
+2129 
-2144 NSNQDRRN
+2144 
-2152 EEPVVEEW
+2152 
-2160 ISGISKESG
+2160 GISKESG

-2207 IDSMIEKGLDTTW
+2207 IDFMIEKGLDTTW
-2220 MGING
+2220 MGIKG

-2282 GEAYKTS
+2282 GV
-2289 SKTATN
+2289 N
-2295 RNISPIAIKD
+2295 RNTSKD
-2305 IDTTN
+2305 KAEKRNNDGKNIVTSNTESQDNQIVKDDEVVPGILKQVNKEQKSVN
-2310 LEGYDIR
+2310 L
-2317 PISEGHPAYDGVV
+2317 
-2330 EASKQGLTNESL
+2330 Q
-2342 LNAGF
+2342 
-2347 KKLRGDWYSYTEI
+2347 SYT
-2360 PYYPALLNA
+2360 
-2369 KTGVVVALYKQ
+2369 
-2380 ADVKSLLDKVDDA
+2380 
-2393 QPSPESNFGQNDQR
+2393 FG
-2407 PILRDNEWMP
+2407 P
-2417 GIEKQNNERTVHV
+2417 V
-2430 LNVKSYVYASPESYK
+2430 ESYEG
-2445 KLGVQTSP
+2445 LGANVTSIP
-2453 VSERDVFNSGILNAQ
+2453 QSEIESDGITKYS
-2468 NTVQLKRAGFSN
+2468 NTTQLKNNKFSN
-2480 KGYNWWIKASSMGV
+2480 KGGNWWAIFHGGFTN
-2494 IDMYNIQTGEALRVQ
+2494 MYNIQTGEAFKVDKV
-2509 AYGSQ
+2509 SSM
-2514 IDANF
+2514 IDNKF
-2519 IRRLS
+2519 ILKLS
-2524 QDVRSLNATM
+2524 QDRRKGFGNDQLPTDVNKVV
-2534 DSDLSVNRTLE
+2534 DS
-2545 ASDMNSSNKEINKPC
+2545 SDMKSSKKEINGSCHVK
-2560 STQRKGRG
+2560 RKKGGKK

>member
-1 MKEESKMADTTNRN
+1 MKEDKIMADTNNNN
-15 LTSQMHD
+15 LTRQMHD
-22 SVVPVTGND
+22 SVVPLTGND

-92 SSGLISDPRQRADK
+92 SSGLSSDPRQRADK
-106 SKVELDSIL
+106 SKMELDSIL

-146 YGTFGAPVKVNASQI
+146 YGTFGDPVKVNASQI

-310 SAGIRAGFRAAAKK
+310 SAGVRAGFRAAAKK

-635 NDASSEYAK
+635 NDASAEYTK

-652 MLDVHADEFMSMIEN
+652 MLDVHADEFISMIEN

-678 FSSADQ
+678 FSSEDQ
-684 AADYKKAVIEDYRR
+684 AADYKKAVIEDYKR

-704 KSAHF
+704 KSIHF

-724 MIGNVAYKGMES
+724 MIGSVAYKGMES
-736 ATRVDE
+736 ATRIDE
-742 ISKQISYITGMN
+742 ISRQISYITGMN

-766 RKSTFEAAKN
+766 KKSTFEAAKN

-848 SSTGALINSVA
+848 SSTDALINSTA

-934 IRRTIKGQSS
+934 IEKTIKGRSS

-949 DRSKQKVAKDES
+949 DRTKTAE
-961 GNLTRDDS
+961 TRDDS

-981 EDEYFTLMAFNHLDD
+981 EDEYFTLMTFNHLND
-996 GLTDNTSSVGDYIS
+996 GLTDNVSAAGDFIS
-1010 DDVYNALIENA
+1010 DDVYNVLIENA
-1021 QGVVPLNSLYLPLE
+1021 QSDVPLNSNYLE
-1035 QESILD
+1035 YIR
-1041 SIKAKALS
+1041 AKALS
-1049 SGVDSLTDR
+1049 TGVDSLTDR
-1058 ERSLYDIYKEIDPN
+1058 ERDLYDIYRGLNPK
-1072 FGIEGTLEERLKN
+1072 FGVEGTLEERLKN
-1085 IEDRTNKYLNPE
+1085 IEDRVNKYLNPE

-1120 ELDNA
+1120 EFEDA
-1125 IDKYRSIIID
+1125 IDKYRSIVVD

-1227 VSKGYEFSNLR
+1227 VSKWYEFSNLR

-1304 PASSDYAFVMK
+1304 PASPDYAFVMK

-1374 SINERTFND
+1374 SINDRTFND

-1403 NSRTTSS
+1403 NSRTTSI
-1410 IRTGIATRFSED
+1410 IRTGIAARFSED
-1422 GDKIDLGSGRIV
+1422 GDKINLGSGRIV

-1524 VYPVSLKQGQSN
+1524 VYPVSLKQVQSN

-1589 SAQIK
+1589 AAQIK

-1648 VSFSRDGEASN
+1648 VSFRDGEASN

-1680 NKSEQDEVEGQT
+1680 NEPEQAEIEEQI
-1692 ATEEAVVEQTTNKQT
+1692 ATEETVVEQTTNEPTT
-1707 VVETEATEQPETV
+1707 VEPEATEQPETV
-1720 SQETGAPAPTEKPKA
+1720 SQETGAPASAEKPKA

-1785 GLERFMAD
+1785 GLEKFMAD
-1793 HGMTDGFPKGN
+1793 HDMTDGFPKGN

-1820 LKKEASNNDVVKA
+1820 LKKEVSNNDVVKA
-1833 YVESRTEEQTYND
+1833 YVESRTEEQIYND

-1911 DALEN
+1911 EALKN

-1930 FTEESAKKAI
+1930 FTEESAKEVI
-1940 VDITEEIDNEDGTN
+1940 VNIAEEIDNEDGTN
-1954 KSELANNELNKEENG
+1954 KSELVNNELNKEENG

-1987 SGTKENRPV
+1987 SGTEENRPV
-1996 AGEEDGTGGNADQD
+1996 AGEEDGAGGNANQD

-2021 IPGILKESK
+2021 IPGI
-2030 DEFDMPFTREPV
+2030 
-2042 FAEGYYGGEL
+2042 
-2052 SKYVLGPI
+2052 
-2060 TDKTKLK
+2060 
-2067 NINSMILEG
+2067 
-2076 LSGIEAGDRGFI
+2076 
-2088 IKLGN
+2088 
-2093 WYVAPV
+2093 
-2099 GYPKVEYVFYNP
+2099 
-2111 ETGEGLQVDR
+2111 
-2121 KDAGLKDI
+2121 
-2129 ADMLSQASREKGEHG
+2129 
-2144 NSNQDRRN
+2144 
-2152 EEPVVEEW
+2152 
-2160 ISGISKESG
+2160 SKESG
-2169 NEFKGKVTKKP
+2169 DEFKGKVTKKP

-2230 GNWYVASID
+2230 GNWYVVSID

-2282 GEAYKTS
+2282 GVMENTSKEKAASRNAEGKKEAQPNAAPES
-2289 SKTATN
+2289 SQ
-2295 RNISPIAIKD
+2295 IVKD
-2305 IDTTN
+2305 D
-2310 LEGYDIR
+2310 E
-2317 PISEGHPAYDGVV
+2317 VV
-2330 EASKQGLTNESL
+2330 PGILKQVNKEQKSVDLQ
-2342 LNAGF
+2342 
-2347 KKLRGDWYSYTEI
+2347 SYT
-2360 PYYPALLNA
+2360 
-2369 KTGVVVALYKQ
+2369 
-2380 ADVKSLLDKVDDA
+2380 
-2393 QPSPESNFGQNDQR
+2393 FG
-2407 PILRDNEWMP
+2407 P
-2417 GIEKQNNERTVHV
+2417 V
-2430 LNVKSYVYASPESYK
+2430 ESYEG
-2445 KLGVQTSP
+2445 LGANVTSIP
-2453 VSERDVFNSGILNAQ
+2453 QSEIESDGITKYS
-2468 NTVQLKRAGFSN
+2468 NTTQLKNNKFSN
-2480 KGYNWWIKASSMGV
+2480 KGGNWWAIFHGGFTN
-2494 IDMYNIQTGEALRVQ
+2494 MYNIQTGEAFKVDKV
-2509 AYGSQ
+2509 SSM
-2514 IDANF
+2514 IDNKF
-2519 IRRLS
+2519 ILKLS
-2524 QDVRSLNATM
+2524 QDRRKGFGNDQLL
-2534 DSDLSVNRTLE
+2534 SDANKVVGS
-2545 ASDMNSSNKEINKPC
+2545 SDMKSSQKEITKPC
-2560 STQRKGRG
+2560 SIKGKRGGK

>member
-1 MKEESKMADTTNRN
+1 MADTNNNN
-15 LTSQMHD
+15 LTRQMHD

-31 MAGIQASAMAQELMR
+31 MTGIQASAMAQELMR

-92 SSGLISDPRQRADK
+92 SSGLSSDPRQRADK

-146 YGTFGAPVKVNASQI
+146 YGTFGAPVKVNASQV

-184 EEIAAMNQSTGQKWA
+184 EEIAAMNQSTGQKWV
-199 RGLGKL
+199 RGVGKL

-289 FTTAAI
+289 FTIAAI
-295 LSGYITGGLGVSGLG
+295 LSGYVTGGLGVSGLG
-310 SAGIRAGFRAAAKK
+310 SAGVRAGFRAAAKK

-338 STVAK
+338 TTVAK
-343 EVSKNA
+343 EVSKNS

-383 FLDYYRNVYG
+383 FLDYYRSVYG

-404 RNINAVS
+404 RNVNAVS

-485 QKAIGTTWNVS
+485 QKVIGTTWNVS

-515 AAEDYVS
+515 TSEDYVS
-522 STYDL
+522 STYDI

-585 RIKAYVDEWN
+585 RIKAYVDGWN

-600 TASHVKDAM
+600 TASHIKDAM
-609 KSSLYMNNLMS
+609 KSSLYMNSLMS

-652 MLDVHADEFMSMIEN
+652 MLDVHADEFVSMIEN

-678 FSSADQ
+678 FSSEDQ
-684 AADYKKAVIEDYRR
+684 AADYKKAVIDDYKR

-704 KSAHF
+704 MSAHF
-709 ADSITAEGKYATYKD
+709 ADSITAEGKYETYKD
-724 MIGNVAYKGMES
+724 MIGSVAYKGMES

-754 EYSEALKVLSTA
+754 EYSDALKVLSTA
-766 RKSTFEAAKN
+766 KKSTFESAKN
-776 LLAAKE
+776 LLAAKS

-788 SEIETM
+788 SEIEAM
-794 AMNPNRVNAEGKD
+794 AMNPNRVNDKGED
-807 VFADAIKAKSEQVK
+807 VFAEAIKEKSKQVK

-834 NSVVSEDFSHYNFE
+834 NSAVSEDFSHYNFE
-848 SSTGALINSVA
+848 SSTDALINSVA

-880 SKNKSEL
+880 SKDKSGL

-934 IRRTIKGQSS
+934 IEKTIKGRSS

-949 DRSKQKVAKDES
+949 DRAKAAE
-961 GNLTRDDS
+961 TRDDS

-975 KDGKIT
+975 KEGKIT

-996 GLTDNTSSVGDYIS
+996 GLTDSTSSVGGYIS
-1010 DDVYNALIENA
+1010 DDVYNSLLNDINDIANGVPTFIFGENE
-1021 QGVVPLNSLYLPLE
+1021 GVLNA
-1035 QESILD
+1035 
-1041 SIKAKALS
+1041 IKAKALS
-1049 SGVDSLTDR
+1049 LGVDSLTDK
-1058 ERSLYDIYKEIDPN
+1058 ERALYDAYKGINPN

-1085 IEDRTNKYLNPE
+1085 IEDRVNKYLNPE

-1120 ELDNA
+1120 KLDDA
-1125 IDKYRSIIID
+1125 IDKYRSIVVD

-1145 DLEALIELLGDQSG
+1145 DLEALIESLGDQSG

-1173 IDRMSSDSSTE
+1173 IDRTSSDSSTE
-1184 TIDNYGTDEK
+1184 TIDDYGTEEK

-1201 DTDSSSARKEA
+1201 DTDSSGARKEA
-1212 NVNNAQNPLVLMVRK
+1212 NANNAQNPLVLMVRK

-1266 IEFVDGRKVE
+1266 IEFADGRKVE

-1294 YLRNSFGFVI
+1294 YLRNSLGFVI

-1347 KEGNEVVFEID
+1347 EEGNEVVFEID

-1374 SINERTFND
+1374 RINDRTFND

-1403 NSRTTSS
+1403 NNRTTSS

-1422 GDKIDLGSGRIV
+1422 GDKINLGSGRIV

-1464 VDVGYISNG
+1464 VDIGYISNG
-1473 EVNLKNNTKDF
+1473 EVHLKNGTKDF

-1495 QRDKEKAD
+1495 QRDKERAD
-1503 GGYKDVRVPVVVV
+1503 GGYKGVRVPVVVV

-1524 VYPVSLKQGQSN
+1524 VYPVSLRQGQSN
-1536 DSDVYLFSANDII
+1536 DSDVYIFSANDII

-1563 EINEIN
+1563 EINKIN

-1589 SAQIK
+1589 TAQIK

-1621 SVNDIVMN
+1621 SVNDIAMD

-1648 VSFSRDGEASN
+1648 VSFRDGEASN

-1669 EDLPFGNQSKR
+1669 EDLPFGNQPKESEP
-1680 NKSEQDEVEGQT
+1680 EQDESEEY
-1692 ATEEAVVEQTTNKQT
+1692 ADTEEEENADQDGRNEGPVTEEGT
-1707 VVETEATEQPETV
+1707 VQPETA
-1720 SQETGAPAPTEKPKA
+1720 SRGTEEPAPSGEPKVVPA
-1735 VSTGRRS
+1735 GRRS

-1785 GLERFMAD
+1785 GLEGFMAD

-1813 LSDYIDW
+1813 LSDYMDW
-1820 LKKEASNNDVVKA
+1820 LKKEASNDDVVKA
-1833 YVESRTEEQTYND
+1833 YVESRTEEQIYND

-1897 GGTTDIDKVTDSVS
+1897 GGDTDIDKVTDSVS
-1911 DALEN
+1911 EALDKGD
-1916 NNVNGAVQILTDSG
+1916 VKGAVQVLTDSG
-1930 FTEESAKKAI
+1930 FTEGSAKEAI
-1940 VDITEEIDNEDGTN
+1940 VNITEEIDNEDGTN
-1954 KSELANNELNKEENG
+1954 KSELVNNELNKDKDG

-1974 KADQAGAVEGSDK
+1974 EADQAGAVEGSDK
-1987 SGTKENRPV
+1987 SGTEENRPA
-1996 AGEEDGTGGNADQD
+1996 AGEEDGAGGNVDQD
-2010 RRNEEPVVEEW
+2010 ERNEEPVVE
-2021 IPGILKESK
+2021 
-2030 DEFDMPFTREPV
+2030 
-2042 FAEGYYGGEL
+2042 
-2052 SKYVLGPI
+2052 
-2060 TDKTKLK
+2060 
-2067 NINSMILEG
+2067 
-2076 LSGIEAGDRGFI
+2076 
-2088 IKLGN
+2088 
-2093 WYVAPV
+2093 
-2099 GYPKVEYVFYNP
+2099 
-2111 ETGEGLQVDR
+2111 
-2121 KDAGLKDI
+2121 
-2129 ADMLSQASREKGEHG
+2129 
-2144 NSNQDRRN
+2144 
-2152 EEPVVEEW
+2152 
-2160 ISGISKESG
+2160 
-2169 NEFKGKVTKKP
+2169 
-2180 VFAEGY
+2180 
-2186 YGGKLSKHVLGP
+2186 
-2198 IAHKSMLKN
+2198 
-2207 IDSMIEKGLDTTW
+2207 
-2220 MGING
+2220 
-2225 FTSNF
+2225 
-2230 GNWYVASID
+2230 
-2239 NFGMEYVF
+2239 
-2247 YNPETGEGL
+2247 
-2256 QVDRKNA
+2256 
-2263 ELKDIADMLS
+2263 DMLS

-2282 GEAYKTS
+2282 GVFENTSKEKAADRNAEGKKEAKPDSAPES
-2289 SKTATN
+2289 SQ
-2295 RNISPIAIKD
+2295 IVKD
-2305 IDTTN
+2305 D
-2310 LEGYDIR
+2310 E
-2317 PISEGHPAYDGVV
+2317 VV
-2330 EASKQGLTNESL
+2330 PGILKQVNKE
-2342 LNAGF
+2342 
-2347 KKLRGDWYSYTEI
+2347 KKAVDLQSYT
-2360 PYYPALLNA
+2360 
-2369 KTGVVVALYKQ
+2369 
-2380 ADVKSLLDKVDDA
+2380 
-2393 QPSPESNFGQNDQR
+2393 FGS
-2407 PILRDNEWMP
+2407 
-2417 GIEKQNNERTVHV
+2417 V
-2430 LNVKSYVYASPESYK
+2430 ESYEG
-2445 KLGVQTSP
+2445 LGANVVPIPQFEIES
-2453 VSERDVFNSGILNAQ
+2453 DGITRYSNA
-2468 NTVQLKRAGFSN
+2468 TQLKNNKFSN
-2480 KGYNWWIKASSMGV
+2480 KGGNWWAIFHGGFTN
-2494 IDMYNIQTGEALRVQ
+2494 MYNIQTGEAFKVDRV
-2509 AYGSQ
+2509 SSM
-2514 IDANF
+2514 IDNKF
-2519 IRRLS
+2519 ILKLS
-2524 QDVRSLNATM
+2524 QDRRKGFGNDQLLSDANKVV
-2534 DSDLSVNRTLE
+2534 DS
-2545 ASDMNSSNKEINKPC
+2545 SDMKSSQKEMTKPC
-2560 STQRKGRG
+2560 SIKGKKGGKK

>member
-1 MKEESKMADTTNRN
+1 MKEDKIMADTNNNN
-15 LTSQMHD
+15 LTRQMHD

-53 NTAPKYKVETPLV
+53 NTAPKYNVETPLV

-92 SSGLISDPRQRADK
+92 SSGLSSDPRQRADK

-120 DASKTYYGNQQSN
+120 DASKTYYGNQQST
-133 APVWMKN
+133 APVWIQN

-146 YGTFGAPVKVNASQI
+146 YGTFGDPVKVNASQI

-199 RGLGKL
+199 RGIGKL
-205 ALKTGLYT
+205 ATKTALYT

-310 SAGIRAGFRAAAKK
+310 SAGVRAGFRAAAKK

-652 MLDVHADEFMSMIEN
+652 MLDVHADEFISMIEN

-684 AADYKKAVIEDYRR
+684 AADYKKAVIEDYKR

-704 KSAHF
+704 KSIHF

-724 MIGNVAYKGMES
+724 MIGSVAYKGMES
-736 ATRVDE
+736 ATRIDE
-742 ISKQISYITGMN
+742 ISRQISYIAGMN

-782 EIDKLN
+782 DIDKLN

-848 SSTGALINSVA
+848 SSTDALINSVA

-949 DRSKQKVAKDES
+949 DRSKQKEAKYES

-1021 QGVVPLNSLYLPLE
+1021 QGIVPLNSLYLPLE

-1058 ERSLYDIYKEIDPN
+1058 ERSLYDAYKEIDPN

-1120 ELDNA
+1120 EFEDA
-1125 IDKYRSIIID
+1125 IDKYRSIVVD
-1135 GVQKDDMTEA
+1135 GVQRDDMTEA

-1227 VSKGYEFSNLR
+1227 ASKGYEFSNLR

-1374 SINERTFND
+1374 SINDRTFND

-1410 IRTGIATRFSED
+1410 IRTGIAARFSED
-1422 GDKIDLGSGRIV
+1422 GDKINLGSGRIV

-1524 VYPVSLKQGQSN
+1524 VYPVSLKQVQSN

-1589 SAQIK
+1589 AAQIK

-1648 VSFSRDGEASN
+1648 VSFRDGEASN

-1680 NKSEQDEVEGQT
+1680 NEPEQAEIEEQT
-1692 ATEEAVVEQTTNKQT
+1692 ATEEAVVEQTTNEPTIVKP
-1707 VVETEATEQPETV
+1707 EATEQPETV
-1720 SQETGAPAPTEKPKA
+1720 SQETGAPAPAEKPKA

-1763 ADFICRKI
+1763 ADFICRNI

-1785 GLERFMAD
+1785 GLEKFMAD

-1833 YVESRTEEQTYND
+1833 YVESRTEEQIYND

-1911 DALEN
+1911 EALEN

-1930 FTEESAKKAI
+1930 FTEESAKEAI
-1940 VDITEEIDNEDGTN
+1940 VNITEEIDNEDGTN
-1954 KSELANNELNKEENG
+1954 KSELVNNELNKDKDG

-1974 KADQAGAVEGSDK
+1974 KADQAGTVEGSDK
-1987 SGTKENRPV
+1987 SRTEENRPV
-1996 AGEEDGTGGNADQD
+1996 AGEEDGAGGNADQD

-2021 IPGILKESK
+2021 IPGILKESNDK
-2030 DEFDMPFTREPV
+2030 FAMPFTREPV

-2060 TDKTKLK
+2060 T
-2067 NINSMILEG
+2067 N
-2076 LSGIEAGDRGFI
+2076 
-2088 IKLGN
+2088 
-2093 WYVAPV
+2093 
-2099 GYPKVEYVFYNP
+2099 
-2111 ETGEGLQVDR
+2111 
-2121 KDAGLKDI
+2121 
-2129 ADMLSQASREKGEHG
+2129 
-2144 NSNQDRRN
+2144 
-2152 EEPVVEEW
+2152 
-2160 ISGISKESG
+2160 
-2169 NEFKGKVTKKP
+2169 
-2180 VFAEGY
+2180 
-2186 YGGKLSKHVLGP
+2186 
-2198 IAHKSMLKN
+2198 KSILKN
-2207 IDSMIEKGLDTTW
+2207 IDYMILKGLNAIW
-2220 MGING
+2220 AGING
-2225 FTSNF
+2225 FTMNF
-2230 GNWYVASID
+2230 GNWYVAPID

-2282 GEAYKTS
+2282 GVMENTSKEKAASRNAEGKKEA
-2289 SKTATN
+2289 
-2295 RNISPIAIKD
+2295 
-2305 IDTTN
+2305 
-2310 LEGYDIR
+2310 
-2317 PISEGHPAYDGVV
+2317 
-2330 EASKQGLTNESL
+2330 Q
-2342 LNAGF
+2342 LNAAPESSQIVKDDEVVPGIL
-2347 KKLRGDWYSYTEI
+2347 KQVNKEQKYVDLQSYT
-2360 PYYPALLNA
+2360 
-2369 KTGVVVALYKQ
+2369 
-2380 ADVKSLLDKVDDA
+2380 
-2393 QPSPESNFGQNDQR
+2393 FG
-2407 PILRDNEWMP
+2407 P
-2417 GIEKQNNERTVHV
+2417 V
-2430 LNVKSYVYASPESYK
+2430 ESYEG
-2445 KLGVQTSP
+2445 LGANVTSIP
-2453 VSERDVFNSGILNAQ
+2453 QSEIESDGITKYS
-2468 NTVQLKRAGFSN
+2468 NTTQLKNNKFSN
-2480 KGYNWWIKASSMGV
+2480 KGGNWWAIFHGGFTN
-2494 IDMYNIQTGEALRVQ
+2494 MYNIQTGEAFKVDKV
-2509 AYGSQ
+2509 SSM
-2514 IDANF
+2514 IDNKF
-2519 IRRLS
+2519 ILKLS
-2524 QDVRSLNATM
+2524 QDKRKGFGNDQLSTDVNKVV
-2534 DSDLSVNRTLE
+2534 DS
-2545 ASDMNSSNKEINKPC
+2545 SDMKSSQKEITKPC
-2560 STQRKGRG
+2560 SIKGKRGGK

>member
-1 MKEESKMADTTNRN
+1 MADTNNNN
-15 LTSQMHD
+15 LTRQMHD

-31 MAGIQASAMAQELMR
+31 MAGIGANYIADEIL
-46 KAVDNIQ
+46 KNAVDNIQ
-53 NTAPKYKVETPLV
+53 KSSSGYGVNVPLV
-66 KPDTSQDGRYKLNVD
+66 KPDTSIRDRINGID
-81 TSFGAGIDLLK
+81 TSFGGGLEKLRG
-92 SSGLISDPRQRADK
+92 SGMPDDPRSRDAK
-106 SKVELDSIL
+106 SKSELDTIL

-120 DASKTYYGNQQSN
+120 DASKTYYGQQAAT
-133 APVWMKN
+133 APIWMKN

-310 SAGIRAGFRAAAKK
+310 SAGVRAGFRAAAKK

-349 AKGNLKKTLFG
+349 AKGNLKKTLFR

-447 GVTRSF
+447 GVTRAF

-635 NDASSEYAK
+635 NDASAEYAK

-652 MLDVHADEFMSMIEN
+652 MLDVHADEFINMIEN

-684 AADYKKAVIEDYRR
+684 AADYKKAVIEDYKR

-704 KSAHF
+704 KSIHF

-724 MIGNVAYKGMES
+724 MIGSVAYKGMES
-736 ATRVDE
+736 ATRIDE
-742 ISKQISYITGMN
+742 ISRQISYITGMN

-766 RKSTFEAAKN
+766 KKSTFEAAKK

-848 SSTGALINSVA
+848 SSTDALIKSTA

-934 IRRTIKGQSS
+934 IEKTIKGRSS

-949 DRSKQKVAKDES
+949 DRTKAAA
-961 GNLTRDDS
+961 TRDDS
-969 EIENAF
+969 GIENAF

-1058 ERSLYDIYKEIDPN
+1058 ERSLYDAYKEIDPN

-1085 IEDRTNKYLNPE
+1085 IEDRANKYLNPE

-1120 ELDNA
+1120 ELEDA
-1125 IDKYRSIIID
+1125 IDKYRSIVVD

-1145 DLEALIELLGDQSG
+1145 DLEALIELLGDRSG

-1358 KNDSYNKEL
+1358 KNDAYNKEL

-1410 IRTGIATRFSED
+1410 IRTGIAARFSED
-1422 GDKIDLGSGRIV
+1422 GDKINLGSGRIV

-1524 VYPVSLKQGQSN
+1524 VYPVSLKQVQSN

-1589 SAQIK
+1589 AAQIK

-1648 VSFSRDGEASN
+1648 VSFRDGEASN

-1680 NKSEQDEVEGQT
+1680 NESEQNEVEEQT
-1692 ATEEAVVEQTTNKQT
+1692 ATEEAVVEQTTNEPTT
-1707 VVETEATEQPETV
+1707 VEPEAAEQPKTV
-1720 SQETGAPAPTEKPKA
+1720 SQEAGAPASAEKPKA

-1785 GLERFMAD
+1785 GLEKFMAD

-1833 YVESRTEEQTYND
+1833 YVESRTEEQIYND

-1911 DALEN
+1911 DALDKSD
-1916 NNVNGAVQILTDSG
+1916 VNGAVQILTDSG
-1930 FTEESAKKAI
+1930 LTEESAKEAI
-1940 VDITEEIDNEDGTN
+1940 VNIAEEIDNEDGTN
-1954 KSELANNELNKEENG
+1954 KSELVNNELNKEENG

-1987 SGTKENRPV
+1987 SGTEENRPV
-1996 AGEEDGTGGNADQD
+1996 AGEEDGTRGNDDQD
-2010 RRNEEPVVEEW
+2010 RRNEEPVVEEKKSKRR
-2021 IPGILKESK
+2021 ISKNTSKEKAERRNNEGKNIVPSNAESEDNQIVKDDEVVPGILKQVNKELKAVNLKSYTFGPAES
-2030 DEFDMPFTREPV
+2030 
-2042 FAEGYYGGEL
+2042 Y
-2052 SKYVLGPI
+2052 
-2060 TDKTKLK
+2060 
-2067 NINSMILEG
+2067 EG
-2076 LSGIEAGDRGFI
+2076 LGA
-2088 IKLGN
+2088 N
-2093 WYVAPV
+2093 
-2099 GYPKVEYVFYNP
+2099 
-2111 ETGEGLQVDR
+2111 
-2121 KDAGLKDI
+2121 
-2129 ADMLSQASREKGEHG
+2129 
-2144 NSNQDRRN
+2144 
-2152 EEPVVEEW
+2152 
-2160 ISGISKESG
+2160 
-2169 NEFKGKVTKKP
+2169 
-2180 VFAEGY
+2180 
-2186 YGGKLSKHVLGP
+2186 
-2198 IAHKSMLKN
+2198 
-2207 IDSMIEKGLDTTW
+2207 
-2220 MGING
+2220 
-2225 FTSNF
+2225 
-2230 GNWYVASID
+2230 VASIPQSEIESD
-2239 NFGMEYVF
+2239 GITKYSN
-2247 YNPETGEGL
+2247 
-2256 QVDRKNA
+2256 
-2263 ELKDIADMLS
+2263 
-2273 QASRKKGKH
+2273 
-2282 GEAYKTS
+2282 
-2289 SKTATN
+2289 
-2295 RNISPIAIKD
+2295 
-2305 IDTTN
+2305 TT
-2310 LEGYDIR
+2310 
-2317 PISEGHPAYDGVV
+2317 
-2330 EASKQGLTNESL
+2330 
-2342 LNAGF
+2342 
-2347 KKLRGDWYSYTEI
+2347 
-2360 PYYPALLNA
+2360 
-2369 KTGVVVALYKQ
+2369 
-2380 ADVKSLLDKVDDA
+2380 
-2393 QPSPESNFGQNDQR
+2393 
-2407 PILRDNEWMP
+2407 
-2417 GIEKQNNERTVHV
+2417 
-2430 LNVKSYVYASPESYK
+2430 
-2445 KLGVQTSP
+2445 
-2453 VSERDVFNSGILNAQ
+2453 
-2468 NTVQLKRAGFSN
+2468 QLKNNKFSN
-2480 KGYNWWIKASSMGV
+2480 KGGNWWAIFHGGFTN
-2494 IDMYNIQTGEALRVQ
+2494 MYNIQTGEAFKVDKV
-2509 AYGSQ
+2509 SSM
-2514 IDANF
+2514 IDNKF
-2519 IRRLS
+2519 ILKLS
-2524 QDVRSLNATM
+2524 QDRRKGFGNDQLL
-2534 DSDLSVNRTLE
+2534 SDANKVVGS
-2545 ASDMNSSNKEINKPC
+2545 SDMKSSKKEITKPC
-2560 STQRKGRG
+2560 SIKGKRGGK

>member
-1 MKEESKMADTTNRN
+1 MADTTNRN
-15 LTSQMHD
+15 LTSQMND
-22 SVVPVTGND
+22 SVVPVTGDD
-31 MAGIQASAMAQELMR
+31 MAGIQASAMAQELIK
-46 KAVDNIQ
+46 KAIDNIQ
-53 NTAPKYKVETPLV
+53 STASKYKVETPLV

-81 TSFGAGIDLLK
+81 TSFGSGIDLLK
-92 SSGLISDPRQRADK
+92 SSGLSSDPRQRADK
-106 SKVELDSIL
+106 SKMELDSIL

-120 DASKTYYGNQQSN
+120 DASKTYYGNQQST
-133 APVWMKN
+133 APVWMQN

-146 YGTFGAPVKVNASQI
+146 YGTFGAPVKVNASQV

-184 EEIAAMNQSTGQKWA
+184 EEIAAMNQSTSQKWA
-199 RGLGKL
+199 RGIGKL
-205 ALKTGLYT
+205 ATKTALYT

-262 AEKEMNFFKKMGTAN
+262 AEKEMNFFEKMGTAN

-295 LSGYITGGLGVSGLG
+295 LSGYVTGGLGVSGLG
-310 SAGIRAGFRAAAKK
+310 SAGVRAGFRAAAKK

-338 STVAK
+338 TTVAK

-383 FLDYYRNVYG
+383 FLDYYRSVYG

-404 RNINAVS
+404 RNVNAVS

-475 TLKAINANWM
+475 TLKAINANWK
-485 QKAIGTTWNVS
+485 QKVIGTTWNVS

-515 AAEDYVS
+515 TAEDYVS
-522 STYDL
+522 STYDI

-600 TASHVKDAM
+600 TASHIKDAM
-609 KSSLYMNNLMS
+609 KSSLYMNSLMS

-652 MLDVHADEFMSMIEN
+652 MLDVHADEFVSMIEN

-678 FSSADQ
+678 FSSEDQ
-684 AADYKKAVIEDYRR
+684 AADYKEAVIEDYKR

-709 ADSITAEGKYATYKD
+709 ADSITAEGKYADYRD
-724 MIGNVAYKGMES
+724 LIGNVAYKGMES

-742 ISKQISYITGMN
+742 ISRQISYITGMN

-766 RKSTFEAAKN
+766 KKSTFEAAKN

-848 SSTGALINSVA
+848 SSTDALFNSVA

-996 GLTDNTSSVGDYIS
+996 GLTDNVSSAGDYIS
-1010 DDVYNALIENA
+1010 DDIYNALIENA
-1021 QGVVPLNSLYLPLE
+1021 QSVVPLNSRYLPLE

-1058 ERSLYDIYKEIDPN
+1058 ERSLYDEYKEIDPN

-1085 IEDRTNKYLNPE
+1085 IEDRVNKYLNPE

-1120 ELDNA
+1120 ELDDA
-1125 IDKYRSIIID
+1125 IDKYRSIVVD

-1173 IDRMSSDSSTE
+1173 IDRTSSDSSTE
-1184 TIDNYGTDEK
+1184 TIDDYGTEEK

-1201 DTDSSSARKEA
+1201 DTDSSGARKEA
-1212 NVNNAQNPLVLMVRK
+1212 NANNAQNPLVLMVRK

-1266 IEFVDGRKVE
+1266 IEFADGRKVE

-1294 YLRNSFGFVI
+1294 YLRNSLGFVI

-1347 KEGNEVVFEID
+1347 EEGNEVVFEID

-1374 SINERTFND
+1374 RINERTFND

-1403 NSRTTSS
+1403 NNRTTSS

-1422 GDKIDLGSGRIV
+1422 GDKINLGSGRIV

-1464 VDVGYISNG
+1464 VDIGYISNG
-1473 EVNLKNNTKDF
+1473 EVHLKNGTKDF

-1495 QRDKEKAD
+1495 QRDKERAD
-1503 GGYKDVRVPVVVV
+1503 GGYKGVRVPVVVV

-1524 VYPVSLKQGQSN
+1524 VYPVSLRQGQSN
-1536 DSDVYLFSANDII
+1536 DSDVYIFSANDIM

-1589 SAQIK
+1589 TAQIK

-1621 SVNDIVMN
+1621 SVNDIAMD

-1648 VSFSRDGEASN
+1648 VSFRDGEASN

-1680 NKSEQDEVEGQT
+1680 NESEQDESEEYADTKENADQDVRNEEPVAEEWIPGISKESGREFEGKVTKKPVFAEGYYGGELSKYVTGPITNKESIRSIDMLIRKGYDTDDLLRQGFYRVYKGSGNWYARHAGTAGRREEFGSDFDLYNPETGEGLHVYGDMQNDAWDKELKDIANMLSQASRKRGKHGVVEDT
-1692 ATEEAVVEQTTNKQT
+1692 SKENEQTTAKPE
-1707 VVETEATEQPETV
+1707 ETGQPETV
-1720 SQETGAPAPTEKPKA
+1720 SQETEAPAPVEKPKA

-1785 GLERFMAD
+1785 GLEGFMAD

-1813 LSDYIDW
+1813 LSDYMDW
-1820 LKKEASNNDVVKA
+1820 LKKEASNDDVVKA
-1833 YVESRTEEQTYND
+1833 YVESRTEEQIYND

-1897 GGTTDIDKVTDSVS
+1897 GGDTDIDKVTDSVS
-1911 DALEN
+1911 EALDKGD
-1916 NNVNGAVQILTDSG
+1916 VKGAVQVLTDSG
-1930 FTEESAKKAI
+1930 FTEGSAKEAI
-1940 VDITEEIDNEDGTN
+1940 VNITEEIDNEDGTN
-1954 KSELANNELNKEENG
+1954 KSELVNNELNKDKDG

-1974 KADQAGAVEGSDK
+1974 EADQAGAVEGSDK
-1987 SGTKENRPV
+1987 SGTEENRPA
-1996 AGEEDGTGGNADQD
+1996 AGEEDGAGGNVDQD
-2010 RRNEEPVVEEW
+2010 GRNEEPVVE
-2021 IPGILKESK
+2021 
-2030 DEFDMPFTREPV
+2030 
-2042 FAEGYYGGEL
+2042 
-2052 SKYVLGPI
+2052 
-2060 TDKTKLK
+2060 
-2067 NINSMILEG
+2067 
-2076 LSGIEAGDRGFI
+2076 
-2088 IKLGN
+2088 
-2093 WYVAPV
+2093 
-2099 GYPKVEYVFYNP
+2099 
-2111 ETGEGLQVDR
+2111 
-2121 KDAGLKDI
+2121 
-2129 ADMLSQASREKGEHG
+2129 
-2144 NSNQDRRN
+2144 
-2152 EEPVVEEW
+2152 
-2160 ISGISKESG
+2160 
-2169 NEFKGKVTKKP
+2169 
-2180 VFAEGY
+2180 
-2186 YGGKLSKHVLGP
+2186 
-2198 IAHKSMLKN
+2198 
-2207 IDSMIEKGLDTTW
+2207 
-2220 MGING
+2220 
-2225 FTSNF
+2225 
-2230 GNWYVASID
+2230 
-2239 NFGMEYVF
+2239 
-2247 YNPETGEGL
+2247 
-2256 QVDRKNA
+2256 
-2263 ELKDIADMLS
+2263 DMLS

-2282 GEAYKTS
+2282 GVFENTSKEKAADRNAEVKKEAKPDSAPES
-2289 SKTATN
+2289 SQ
-2295 RNISPIAIKD
+2295 IVKD
-2305 IDTTN
+2305 D
-2310 LEGYDIR
+2310 E
-2317 PISEGHPAYDGVV
+2317 VV
-2330 EASKQGLTNESL
+2330 PGILKQVNKE
-2342 LNAGF
+2342 
-2347 KKLRGDWYSYTEI
+2347 KKAVDLQSYT
-2360 PYYPALLNA
+2360 
-2369 KTGVVVALYKQ
+2369 
-2380 ADVKSLLDKVDDA
+2380 
-2393 QPSPESNFGQNDQR
+2393 FGS
-2407 PILRDNEWMP
+2407 
-2417 GIEKQNNERTVHV
+2417 V
-2430 LNVKSYVYASPESYK
+2430 ESYEG
-2445 KLGVQTSP
+2445 LGANVAPIPQ
-2453 VSERDVFNSGILNAQ
+2453 SEIESDGITRYS
-2468 NTVQLKRAGFSN
+2468 NTTQLKNNKFSN
-2480 KGYNWWIKASSMGV
+2480 KGGNWWAIFHGGFTN
-2494 IDMYNIQTGEALRVQ
+2494 MYNIQTGEAFKVDRV
-2509 AYGSQ
+2509 SSM
-2514 IDANF
+2514 IDNKF
-2519 IRRLS
+2519 ILKLS
-2524 QDVRSLNATM
+2524 QDRRKGFGNDQLLSDANKVV
-2534 DSDLSVNRTLE
+2534 DS
-2545 ASDMNSSNKEINKPC
+2545 SDMKSSQKEITKPC
-2560 STQRKGRG
+2560 SIKGKRGGK

>member
-92 SSGLISDPRQRADK
+92 SSGLSSDPRQRADK

-310 SAGIRAGFRAAAKK
+310 SAGVRAGFRAAAKK

-547 YTTKEGLME
+547 YTTKEGLIE

-635 NDASSEYAK
+635 NDASEEYTK

-652 MLDVHADEFMSMIEN
+652 MLDVHADEFISMIEN

-678 FSSADQ
+678 FSNADQ
-684 AADYKKAVIEDYRR
+684 AADYKKAVIEDYKR

-704 KSAHF
+704 KSVHF

-724 MIGNVAYKGMES
+724 MIGSVAYKGMES

-742 ISKQISYITGMN
+742 ISRQISYITGMN
-754 EYSEALKVLSTA
+754 EYSEALKVLSTT

-776 LLAAKE
+776 LLAAKA

-848 SSTGALINSVA
+848 SSTDALINSVA

-949 DRSKQKVAKDES
+949 DRTKAAA
-961 GNLTRDDS
+961 TRDDS

-1010 DDVYNALIENA
+1010 DDVYNDLIENA
-1021 QGVVPLNSLYLPLE
+1021 QGIVPLNSLYLPSE

-1049 SGVDSLTDR
+1049 SGVDSLNER
-1058 ERSLYDIYKEIDPN
+1058 ERNLYNAYKEIDPS
-1072 FGIEGTLEERLKN
+1072 FGIEGSLEERLKN

-1120 ELDNA
+1120 ELDDA

-1276 LRASN
+1276 LRSSN

-1304 PASSDYAFVMK
+1304 PASPDYAFVMK

-1374 SINERTFND
+1374 SINDRTFND

-1422 GDKIDLGSGRIV
+1422 GDKINLGSGRIV

-1473 EVNLKNNTKDF
+1473 EVNLKNNTNDF

-1536 DSDVYLFSANDII
+1536 DSDAYLFSANDII

-1589 SAQIK
+1589 VTQIK

-1648 VSFSRDGEASN
+1648 VSFRDGEVSN

-1680 NKSEQDEVEGQT
+1680 NEPKQAEVEEQT
-1692 ATEEAVVEQTTNKQT
+1692 ATEEAVVEQATNEPT
-1707 VVETEATEQPETV
+1707 IVEPEATGQPETV
-1720 SQETGAPAPTEKPKA
+1720 SQETGAPASAEKPKA

-1785 GLERFMAD
+1785 GLEKFMAD

-1820 LKKEASNNDVVKA
+1820 LKKESSNNNVVKA
-1833 YVESRTEEQTYND
+1833 YVESRTEEQIYND

-1911 DALEN
+1911 EALEN
-1916 NNVNGAVQILTDSG
+1916 NNMNGAVQILTDSG
-1930 FTEESAKKAI
+1930 FTEESAKEVI
-1940 VDITEEIDNEDGTN
+1940 VNITEEIDNEDGTN
-1954 KSELANNELNKEENG
+1954 KSELVNNELNKEENG

-1974 KADQAGAVEGSDK
+1974 KADQAGSVEGSDK
-1987 SGTKENRPV
+1987 SGTEENRPV
-1996 AGEEDGTGGNADQD
+1996 AGEEDRAGGNADQD
-2010 RRNEEPVVEEW
+2010 RRNEEPVVGEW

-2030 DEFDMPFTREPV
+2030 DKFAMPFTREPV

-2060 TDKTKLK
+2060 T
-2067 NINSMILEG
+2067 N
-2076 LSGIEAGDRGFI
+2076 
-2088 IKLGN
+2088 
-2093 WYVAPV
+2093 
-2099 GYPKVEYVFYNP
+2099 
-2111 ETGEGLQVDR
+2111 
-2121 KDAGLKDI
+2121 
-2129 ADMLSQASREKGEHG
+2129 
-2144 NSNQDRRN
+2144 
-2152 EEPVVEEW
+2152 
-2160 ISGISKESG
+2160 
-2169 NEFKGKVTKKP
+2169 
-2180 VFAEGY
+2180 
-2186 YGGKLSKHVLGP
+2186 
-2198 IAHKSMLKN
+2198 KSILKN
-2207 IDSMIEKGLDTTW
+2207 IDYMILKGLNAIW
-2220 MGING
+2220 AGING
-2225 FTSNF
+2225 FTRNF

-2256 QVDRKNA
+2256 HVDRKNA

-2282 GEAYKTS
+2282 GVMENMSKEKAASRNAEGKKEA
-2289 SKTATN
+2289 
-2295 RNISPIAIKD
+2295 
-2305 IDTTN
+2305 
-2310 LEGYDIR
+2310 
-2317 PISEGHPAYDGVV
+2317 
-2330 EASKQGLTNESL
+2330 Q
-2342 LNAGF
+2342 LNAAPESSQIVKDDEVVPGIL
-2347 KKLRGDWYSYTEI
+2347 KQVNKEQKSVNLQSYT
-2360 PYYPALLNA
+2360 
-2369 KTGVVVALYKQ
+2369 
-2380 ADVKSLLDKVDDA
+2380 
-2393 QPSPESNFGQNDQR
+2393 FG
-2407 PILRDNEWMP
+2407 P
-2417 GIEKQNNERTVHV
+2417 V
-2430 LNVKSYVYASPESYK
+2430 ESYEG
-2445 KLGVQTSP
+2445 LGANVTSIP
-2453 VSERDVFNSGILNAQ
+2453 QSEIESDGITKYSNI
-2468 NTVQLKRAGFSN
+2468 TQLKNNKFSN
-2480 KGYNWWIKASSMGV
+2480 KGGNWWAIFHGGFTN
-2494 IDMYNIQTGEALRVQ
+2494 MYNIQTGEAFKVDKV
-2509 AYGSQ
+2509 SSM
-2514 IDANF
+2514 IDNKF
-2519 IRRLS
+2519 ILKLS
-2524 QDVRSLNATM
+2524 QDKRKGFGNDQLSTDVNKVV
-2534 DSDLSVNRTLE
+2534 DS
-2545 ASDMNSSNKEINKPC
+2545 SDMKSSKKEIDGSCPAK
-2560 STQRKGRG
+2560 RKKGGKK